1 MPKDATSSHS
11 HEQPTITSTPLNEDN
26 LIKHTEHYQKLVEK
40 RDFVREYLDSLH
52 RTAGSDY
59 EPEPAVT
66 VPNLEIQ
73 GHNPNNKE
81 KISQPRHHRQQSQTQ
96 KRKQLRNAQ
105 VNDHIQFTNEVAGT
119 QSSSKKRKE
128 SSSTLIKESDLKG
141 DSGASIVQDKSKSNK
156 KRRNQ
161 PSAIELE
168 VKNLVINESISEP
181 RRSEDRYGC
190 RSTKVRKVNRS
201 QIVAKSTQEKSTTLI
216 AKNHLNK
223 GDRHVSIQP
232 EVSRKSRCL
241 KIKPRYEQK
250 DGKGDTRNDKK
261 FMATHHHDH
270 RDQNILTTPKRKT
283 TKSDSNKPRKILT
296 QGSLIMNQFVSPN
309 ITKERITMPGK
320 LTRLGIF
327 KKGRASQKT
336 SVQKAQR
343 IGNEFLEDAFLNKR
357 ATSGQSGASSVQGD
371 VVTSVYFTP
380 SNRAQH
386 TRHPAPS
393 NHSTGENEDD
403 TSTSYESKKSNIYQ
417 QRQERKE
424 VRESSSQHEE
434 GAPLDPGCGLK
445 RGSSTYSS
453 RSRAYWKEDTCI
465 SSSTVACVQPSKLKS
480 HFKKNSIVDEVD
492 SLLQSDQFP
501 SQHQAIA
508 ALEAPSHQA
517 FYYPS
522 IDSGWERDQIPAAYQ
537 QHVMHPAMQNPLHL
551 NQDTSKTNS
560 PPPSIQEYRQYLIPD
575 YTPEEYS
582 TKFDINAGCYGSEN
596 QYGQDSRYFEGF
608 ESVGDITLG
617 LTCPL
622 PRMKEQVLEQAPKK
636 IKQIQFGVLSP
647 QEIVNVSEFEVT
659 QRDLYTVQ
667 DRQPVKYGMLDLR
680 LGTSDKVSSCETCG
694 LKQQDC
700 IGHFAHIRLCLPVF
714 HIGYFRA
721 AIVILQNICKT
732 CSKVLLSEKDRR
744 TYLKKLR
751 APNLENLT
759 RKNVVKAINDKCK
772 KVVHCPYCEA
782 TNGTVKK
789 VGALRIVHEKYRAK
803 KVAEEYEQFK
813 STFNTAIEAAPEMKA
828 HISKAQEDMNPL
840 RVLNLF
846 KAITDEDC
854 ELLGMSPDNGRP
866 EMYLWQNIAVPPVCI
881 RPSVQQDGAS
891 NEDDITVK
899 LTEVIFTNAHMQ
911 AGLNQGIAIHNLMEQ
926 WDFLQLSVAMYIN
939 SELPGISNLQ
949 PGKPVRGFCQ
959 RLKGKQGRFRG
970 NLSGKRVDFSGR
982 TVISPDPNLRIDQ
995 VAVPELVAKNLTYP
1009 ERVTTHNIERL
1020 RKAISNGTEVH
1031 PGANYVTLGSS
1042 NMKKSLKFGNRAQI
1056 ASEIQVGDLVERH
1069 LNDGDVV
1076 LFNRQPSLHKLS
1088 IMAHYA
1094 KIRPWRTFR
1103 FNECVCN
1110 PYNADFDGDE
1120 MNLHVPQTEE
1130 ARTEAIELMG
1140 VKNNLVTPRNG
1151 TPLIAAI
1158 QDFITASYLIT
1169 QKDLFYDRA
1178 QFVQICSYLGDAE
1191 LMIDIPPPA
1200 ILKPAQRWTG
1210 KQIISVLLKPNKQS
1224 KVLVN
1229 LEAKTRSYDRVRR
1242 PIMDMCNNDGYLVIY
1257 NSEIMCGALDKSI
1270 VGDGNKSSLFY
1281 IVMRDYGSV
1290 EAAKCMNRLAKLCA
1304 RWLGTVGFSIGINDV
1319 QPGEILASKKNEL
1332 VQNAYSHCDDLIY
1345 RSLNGQLENQPGC
1358 DIEQT
1363 LEALISGEL
1372 SQVRDKVGD
1381 ICLTEL
1387 NKYNSPL
1394 IMATCGS
1401 KGSKINVSQM
1411 VACVGQ
1417 QIISGK
1423 RIPNGFQDRSLPHFL
1438 KNSKVP
1444 PAKGFV
1450 RNSFYS
1456 GLTPTEFFFHAVSGR
1471 EGLVDTAV
1479 KTAETGY
1486 MQRRLMKALEDLT
1499 THYDLSVRNSVGA
1512 IIQFTYGSDGLDPA
1526 VLEGNGTPVLF
1537 DRNFASALHIL
1548 PITRGDRRLLPYQIM
1563 AFAETTVG
1571 TPRWARNCS
1580 REFIDSLMLYIR
1592 DHIAGKLQSIR
1603 ESYGMMSGQH
1613 DPGEEY
1619 EGMDID
1625 EFVSVSTKMVVNN
1638 KLSVTER
1645 QMERFMYVCWDK
1657 FMKAKIEPASAVGAV
1672 GAQSIGEPG
1681 TQMTL
1686 KTFHFAGVASMNIT
1700 LGVPR
1705 IKEIINAAK
1714 VIATPIITT
1723 KLVNNMDVKAA
1734 RIVKGRI
1741 EKTMLGDIAEF
1752 IEEVYK
1758 PDECY
1763 IGVRL
1768 DMEAIRRLQLET
1780 DLDEVAKAIGLAP
1793 KLKIGTSNVQS
1804 HKPDRLRIYVQSKD
1818 PAGLYYSIKQ
1828 LKRALPEIIIKGLPQ
1843 VNRAVI
1849 NEIQGSGGCKELL
1862 VEGYGLREL
1871 MNTEGVVGT
1880 QTRSNHVME
1889 VWKVLGI
1896 EAARRTILDEIKSVM
1911 DSHGL
1916 TIDPRH
1922 VMLLGDIM
1930 TSKGEVLGITRFG
1943 IAKMKDSVMML
1954 ASFEKTTDHLFEA
1967 SLYSKKDA
1975 IEGVSECII
1984 MGIPMSIGTGLFK
1997 LIKKDSAQDRIP
2009 LRRRLLFDP

>member
-1 MPKDATSSHS
+1 
-11 HEQPTITSTPLNEDN
+11 
-26 LIKHTEHYQKLVEK
+26 
-40 RDFVREYLDSLH
+40 
-52 RTAGSDY
+52 
-59 EPEPAVT
+59 
-66 VPNLEIQ
+66 
-73 GHNPNNKE
+73 
-81 KISQPRHHRQQSQTQ
+81 
-96 KRKQLRNAQ
+96 
-105 VNDHIQFTNEVAGT
+105 
-119 QSSSKKRKE
+119 
-128 SSSTLIKESDLKG
+128 
-141 DSGASIVQDKSKSNK
+141 
-156 KRRNQ
+156 
-161 PSAIELE
+161 
-168 VKNLVINESISEP
+168 
-181 RRSEDRYGC
+181 
-190 RSTKVRKVNRS
+190 
-201 QIVAKSTQEKSTTLI
+201 
-216 AKNHLNK
+216 
-223 GDRHVSIQP
+223 
-232 EVSRKSRCL
+232 
-241 KIKPRYEQK
+241 
-250 DGKGDTRNDKK
+250 
-261 FMATHHHDH
+261 
-270 RDQNILTTPKRKT
+270 
-283 TKSDSNKPRKILT
+283 
-296 QGSLIMNQFVSPN
+296 MNQFVSPN
-309 ITKERITMPGK
+309 ISKERITIAGK
-320 LTRLGIF
+320 HKKLGIF
-327 KKGRASQKT
+327 KKGKASEKT
-336 SVQKAQR
+336 IVQK
-343 IGNEFLEDAFLNKR
+343 GDEFSEDTFLNRKAICEQSD
-357 ATSGQSGASSVQGD
+357 ATSNQRKAILTSAYFDPPRSIHQSST
-371 VVTSVYFTP
+371 TSP
-380 SNRAQH
+380 SIC
-386 TRHPAPS
+386 
-393 NHSTGENEDD
+393 STGEDGVTAIDKSEKLETIWQMRERRNHSKKGKPVAPEDD
-403 TSTSYESKKSNIYQ
+403 QKAASLEFSS
-417 QRQERKE
+417 
-424 VRESSSQHEE
+424 RESNSTI
-434 GAPLDPGCGLK
+434 DGL
-445 RGSSTYSS
+445 SACNS
-453 RSRAYWKEDTCI
+453 KE
-465 SSSTVACVQPSKLKS
+465 
-480 HFKKNSIVDEVD
+480 NSVEAMFD
-492 SLLQSDQFP
+492 SLLQDDGP
-501 SQHQAIA
+501 S
-508 ALEAPSHQA
+508 
-517 FYYPS
+517 
-522 IDSGWERDQIPAAYQ
+522 
-537 QHVMHPAMQNPLHL
+537 
-551 NQDTSKTNS
+551 
-560 PPPSIQEYRQYLIPD
+560 
-575 YTPEEYS
+575 
-582 TKFDINAGCYGSEN
+582 
-596 QYGQDSRYFEGF
+596 
-608 ESVGDITLG
+608 
-617 LTCPL
+617 
-622 PRMKEQVLEQAPKK
+622 
-636 IKQIQFGVLSP
+636 KQIQFGVLSP

-680 LGTSDKVSSCETCG
+680 LGTSDKMASCETCG

-732 CSKVLLSEKDRR
+732 CSRVLLSEKDRR
-744 TYLKKLR
+744 TYLRKLR

-772 KVVHCPYCEA
+772 KIVHCQYCEA
-782 TNGTVKK
+782 INGTVKK
-789 VGALRIVHEKYRAK
+789 VGALKIVHEKYRAK
-803 KVAEEYEQFK
+803 KVAEEYEAFK
-813 STFNTAIEAAPEMKA
+813 NSFNSAIESAPEIKS

-854 ELLGMSPDNGRP
+854 ELLGMNPDSGRP
-866 EMYLWQNIAVPPVCI
+866 EMYLWQNISVPPVCI

-911 AGLNQGIAIHNLMEQ
+911 AGLNQGIAIHNLMDQ

-939 SELPGISNLQ
+939 SELPGISTLQ

-1169 QKDLFYDRA
+1169 QKDLFYDRS

-1191 LMIDIPPPA
+1191 LKIDIPPPA

-1210 KQIISVLLKPNKQS
+1210 KQIISVLLKPNRSS

-1229 LEAKTRSYDRVRR
+1229 LEAKTRSYDKEKRRV
-1242 PIMDMCNNDGYLVIY
+1242 MDMCRNDGYLVIY
-1257 NSEIMCGALDKSI
+1257 NSEIMCGVLDKSI

-1281 IVMRDYGSV
+1281 IVMRDYGSI

-1319 QPGEILASKKNEL
+1319 QPGEILASKKNDL
-1332 VQNAYSHCDDLIY
+1332 VQKAYSHCDDLIY
-1345 RSLNGQLENQPGC
+1345 RSQNGQLENQPGC
-1358 DIEQT
+1358 DVEQT

-1537 DRNFASALHIL
+1537 DRNFESTLHML
-1548 PITRGDRRLLPYQIM
+1548 PCTKDDKRLLPYQIREY
-1563 AFAETTVG
+1563 AEKTVE
-1571 TPRWARNCS
+1571 TPRWSRNCS
-1580 REFIDSLMLYIR
+1580 SEFIASLLLYVNN
-1592 DHIAGKLQSIR
+1592 HIAGKLQGIR
-1603 ESYGMMSGQH
+1603 EAHDMMSGEH
-1613 DPGEEY
+1613 NPGEEY
-1619 EGMDID
+1619 EDMDID
-1625 EFVSVSTKMVVNN
+1625 EFVDESVRNTVNN
-1638 KLSVTER
+1638 RLSVTER

-1723 KLVNNMDVKAA
+1723 RLVNNMDVKAA

-1818 PAGLYYSIKQ
+1818 PSGLYYAIKQ

-1849 NEIQGSGGCKELL
+1849 NEIQGSGGKKELL

-1997 LIKKDSAQDRIP
+1997 LIKKDGAQDRIP
-2009 LRRRLLFDP
+2009 QRRKLLFDP

>member
-1 MPKDATSSHS
+1 MLT
-11 HEQPTITSTPLNEDN
+11 QDN
-26 LIKHTEHYQKLVEK
+26 LSKHTERHHQLNEK
-40 RDFVREYLDSLH
+40 RDFVEEYLDSLDLSVLKVTSKV
-52 RTAGSDY
+52 RTHERLS
-59 EPEPAVT
+59 ER
-66 VPNLEIQ
+66 LELSSAETSSKPIL
-73 GHNPNNKE
+73 PKL
-81 KISQPRHHRQQSQTQ
+81 QSQQQPQQQRHQQDKAKRRGTRSKLEQDSVDEVSAVKPRSRKTQ
-96 KRKQLRNAQ
+96 ESKSTMVESTKRRDSLMDARQDETK
-105 VNDHIQFTNEVAGT
+105 
-119 QSSSKKRKE
+119 SSK
-128 SSSTLIKESDLKG
+128 
-141 DSGASIVQDKSKSNK
+141 
-156 KRRNQ
+156 RRRQ
-161 PSAIELE
+161 YVEAVELE
-168 VKNLVINESISEP
+168 VQNLDINESES
-181 RRSEDRYGC
+181 S
-190 RSTKVRKVNRS
+190 KM
-201 QIVAKSTQEKSTTLI
+201 AL
-216 AKNHLNK
+216 
-223 GDRHVSIQP
+223 
-232 EVSRKSRCL
+232 
-241 KIKPRYEQK
+241 
-250 DGKGDTRNDKK
+250 GKRVGR
-261 FMATHHHDH
+261 
-270 RDQNILTTPKRKT
+270 P
-283 TKSDSNKPRKILT
+283 
-296 QGSLIMNQFVSPN
+296 
-309 ITKERITMPGK
+309 
-320 LTRLGIF
+320 
-327 KKGRASQKT
+327 GRAGVKT
-336 SVQKAQR
+336 RSLSRAKQ
-343 IGNEFLEDAFLNKR
+343 GHEFSEEDFLNPPEISRSCQLDDQTRSK
-357 ATSGQSGASSVQGD
+357 
-371 VVTSVYFTP
+371 VVTSAYFTP
-380 SNRAQH
+380 VQD
-386 TRHPAPS
+386 
-393 NHSTGENEDD
+393 NHMDYN
-403 TSTSYESKKSNIYQ
+403 STSERSKRCSLTSFSCDSHSYIEHPRHSSLVDRELERQYRRHRQKKVPLNSPSEQAYSKKSHSEKSLSELFSFAEHDDHQ
-417 QRQERKE
+417 PW
-424 VRESSSQHEE
+424 SSSVPGSQLPMLATEALGEKAVMATRVSSAVTPIQHADQHADQAGCFPEAE
-434 GAPLDPGCGLK
+434 ATAPHSYEPQYLDPE
-445 RGSSTYSS
+445 STY
-453 RSRAYWKEDTCI
+453 D
-465 SSSTVACVQPSKLKS
+465 
-480 HFKKNSIVDEVD
+480 D
-492 SLLQSDQFP
+492 LQ
-501 SQHQAIA
+501 H
-508 ALEAPSHQA
+508 L
-517 FYYPS
+517 
-522 IDSGWERDQIPAAYQ
+522 IPAAQDPHEFSYYENDPLGGISYQ
-537 QHVMHPAMQNPLHL
+537 PF
-551 NQDTSKTNS
+551 QDGCEW
-560 PPPSIQEYRQYLIPD
+560 PIQSAI
-575 YTPEEYS
+575 
-582 TKFDINAGCYGSEN
+582 
-596 QYGQDSRYFEGF
+596 
-608 ESVGDITLG
+608 
-617 LTCPL
+617 PL
-622 PRMKEQVLEQAPKK
+622 PRSQQPSQSFVHLTEDIDADIVDYHNPFLDQAHHHLFVDRLAFSPKMKEQVHEQAPKK
-636 IKQIQFGVLSP
+636 IKHIQFGVLSP

-680 LGTSDKVSSCETCG
+680 LGTSDKQATCETCG

-714 HIGYFRA
+714 HIGYFKA
-721 AIVILQNICKT
+721 VIVILQNICKT
-732 CSKVLLSEKDRR
+732 CSRVLLSEKDRR
-744 TYLKKLR
+744 TYLRKLR

-759 RKNVVKAINDKCK
+759 RKTVVKNVNDTCK
-772 KVVHCPYCEA
+772 KVVYCPYCEA
-782 TNGTVKK
+782 TNGAVKK
-789 VGALRIVHEKYRAK
+789 VGALRIVHEKFRAK
-803 KVAEEYEQFK
+803 RALEEYEQFK
-813 STFNTAIEAAPEMKA
+813 STFNNAIAAAPDMKPHIGKA
-828 HISKAQEDMNPL
+828 HEDMNPL

-846 KAITDEDC
+846 KAISDEDC
-854 ELLGMSPDNGRP
+854 ELLGMNPDVGRP
-866 EMYLWQNIAVPPVCI
+866 EMYLWQNISVPPVCI

-911 AGLNQGIAIHNLMEQ
+911 AGLNEGIAIHNLMEQ

-939 SELPGISNLQ
+939 SEQPGISNLQ

-1009 ERVTTHNIERL
+1009 ERVTSHNITRL
-1020 RKAISNGTEVH
+1020 RNAITNGTEVH

-1042 NMKKSLKFGNRAQI
+1042 NMKKSLKFGNRTQI
-1056 ASEIQVGDLVERH
+1056 AAEIQVGDLVERH

-1191 LMIDIPPPA
+1191 LKIDIPPPA

-1210 KQIISVLLKPNKQS
+1210 KQIISVLLKPNKSS

-1229 LEAKTRSYDRVRR
+1229 LEAKTRSYDKVKR
-1242 PIMDMCNNDGYLVIY
+1242 PVLDMCNNDGYLVIY
-1257 NSEIMCGALDKSI
+1257 NSEIMCGVLDKSI

-1281 IVMRDYGSV
+1281 IVMRDYGSI

-1319 QPGEILASKKNEL
+1319 QPGEILAAKKDEL
-1332 VQNAYSHCDDLIY
+1332 VKNAYAHCDDLIY
-1345 RSLNGQLENQPGC
+1345 RSLHGQLENQPGC

-1387 NKYNSPL
+1387 NKFNSPL

-1438 KNSKVP
+1438 KNSKIP

-1499 THYDLSVRNSVGA
+1499 THYDLSVRNSVGN
-1512 IIQFTYGSDGLDPA
+1512 IVQFTYGSDGLDPA
-1526 VLEGNGTPVLF
+1526 VLEGNGTPVVF
-1537 DRNFASALHIL
+1537 ERNFISTLHIL
-1548 PITRGDRRLLPYQIM
+1548 PVTKDDKRLLPWQIN
-1563 AFAETTVG
+1563 AYAEKAVES
-1571 TPRWARNCS
+1571 PRWAKNCS
-1580 REFIDSLMLYIR
+1580 KEFIASVLMYVKN
-1592 DHIAGKLQSIR
+1592 HIAGKLQKIR
-1603 ESYGMMSGQH
+1603 EAYDMMSGEH
-1613 DPGEEY
+1613 NPGEEY
-1619 EGMDID
+1619 EDMDMD
-1625 EFVSVSTKMVVNN
+1625 EDVPEEVKKIVNN

-1645 QMERFMYVCWDK
+1645 QLEQFLYICWDK

-1714 VIATPIITT
+1714 VITTPIITT
-1723 KLVNNMDVKAA
+1723 RLVNNMDVKAA

-1768 DMEAIRRLQLET
+1768 DLEAIRRLQLET
-1780 DLDEVAKAIGLAP
+1780 DLDEVAKAIGAAP
-1793 KLKIGTSNVQS
+1793 KLKIGASNVQS
-1804 HKPDRLRIYVQSKD
+1804 HRPDRLRIYVQSKD
-1818 PAGLYYSIKQ
+1818 PAGLYYSIKA
-1828 LKRALPEIIIKGLPQ
+1828 LKRALPDIIIKGLPQ

-1849 NEIQGSGGCKELL
+1849 NEIQGSGGKKELL

-1954 ASFEKTTDHLFEA
+1954 ASFEKTTDHLFDA
-1967 SLYSKKDA
+1967 ALYSKKDA

-1997 LIKKDSAQDRIP
+1997 LIKRDDAQDRIP
-2009 LRRRLLFDP
+2009 IRRKLLFDP

>member
-1 MPKDATSSHS
+1 
-11 HEQPTITSTPLNEDN
+11 
-26 LIKHTEHYQKLVEK
+26 
-40 RDFVREYLDSLH
+40 
-52 RTAGSDY
+52 
-59 EPEPAVT
+59 
-66 VPNLEIQ
+66 
-73 GHNPNNKE
+73 
-81 KISQPRHHRQQSQTQ
+81 
-96 KRKQLRNAQ
+96 
-105 VNDHIQFTNEVAGT
+105 
-119 QSSSKKRKE
+119 
-128 SSSTLIKESDLKG
+128 
-141 DSGASIVQDKSKSNK
+141 
-156 KRRNQ
+156 
-161 PSAIELE
+161 
-168 VKNLVINESISEP
+168 
-181 RRSEDRYGC
+181 
-190 RSTKVRKVNRS
+190 
-201 QIVAKSTQEKSTTLI
+201 
-216 AKNHLNK
+216 
-223 GDRHVSIQP
+223 
-232 EVSRKSRCL
+232 
-241 KIKPRYEQK
+241 
-250 DGKGDTRNDKK
+250 
-261 FMATHHHDH
+261 
-270 RDQNILTTPKRKT
+270 
-283 TKSDSNKPRKILT
+283 
-296 QGSLIMNQFVSPN
+296 
-309 ITKERITMPGK
+309 
-320 LTRLGIF
+320 
-327 KKGRASQKT
+327 
-336 SVQKAQR
+336 
-343 IGNEFLEDAFLNKR
+343 
-357 ATSGQSGASSVQGD
+357 
-371 VVTSVYFTP
+371 
-380 SNRAQH
+380 
-386 TRHPAPS
+386 
-393 NHSTGENEDD
+393 
-403 TSTSYESKKSNIYQ
+403 
-417 QRQERKE
+417 
-424 VRESSSQHEE
+424 
-434 GAPLDPGCGLK
+434 
-445 RGSSTYSS
+445 
-453 RSRAYWKEDTCI
+453 
-465 SSSTVACVQPSKLKS
+465 
-480 HFKKNSIVDEVD
+480 
-492 SLLQSDQFP
+492 
-501 SQHQAIA
+501 
-508 ALEAPSHQA
+508 
-517 FYYPS
+517 
-522 IDSGWERDQIPAAYQ
+522 
-537 QHVMHPAMQNPLHL
+537 
-551 NQDTSKTNS
+551 
-560 PPPSIQEYRQYLIPD
+560 
-575 YTPEEYS
+575 
-582 TKFDINAGCYGSEN
+582 
-596 QYGQDSRYFEGF
+596 
-608 ESVGDITLG
+608 
-617 LTCPL
+617 
-622 PRMKEQVLEQAPKK
+622 MKEQVLEQAPKK

-680 LGTSDKVSSCETCG
+680 LGTSDKQATCETCG

-721 AIVILQNICKT
+721 VIVILQNICKT

-744 TYLKKLR
+744 TYLKRLR

-759 RKNVVKAINDKCK
+759 RKNAVKAVNDKCK
-772 KVVHCPYCEA
+772 KVVRCPYCEA

-789 VGALRIVHEKYRAK
+789 VGAIRIVHEKYRAK
-803 KVAEEYEQFK
+803 KVADEYEKFK
-813 STFNTAIEAAPEMKA
+813 NSFNNALAAAPDMKPHIGKA
-828 HISKAQEDMNPL
+828 HEDLNPL

-846 KAITDEDC
+846 KAISDEDC
-854 ELLGMSPDNGRP
+854 ELLGMNPDVGRP
-866 EMYLWQNIAVPPVCI
+866 EMYLWQNISVPPVCI

-911 AGLNQGIAIHNLMEQ
+911 AGLNEGIAIHNLMEQ

-939 SELPGISNLQ
+939 SEQPGISNLQ

-1009 ERVTTHNIERL
+1009 ERVTTHNINRL
-1020 RKAISNGTEVH
+1020 RNAIMNGTEVH
-1031 PGANYVTLGSS
+1031 PGANYVTLGTS

-1191 LMIDIPPPA
+1191 LKIDIPPPA

-1210 KQIISVLLKPNKQS
+1210 KQIISVLLKPNKDS
-1224 KVLVN
+1224 KTLVN
-1229 LEAKTRSYDRVRR
+1229 LEAKTRSYDKAKR
-1242 PIMDMCNNDGYLVIY
+1242 PVMDMCNNDGYLVIY
-1257 NSEIMCGALDKSI
+1257 NSEIMCGVLDKSI

-1281 IVMRDYGSV
+1281 IVMRDYGSI

-1319 QPGEILASKKNEL
+1319 QPGEILAAKKDEL
-1332 VQNAYSHCDDLIY
+1332 VKNAYAHCDDLIY

-1387 NKYNSPL
+1387 NKFNSPL

-1486 MQRRLMKALEDLT
+1486 MQRRLVKALEDLT
-1499 THYDLSVRNSVGA
+1499 THYDLSVRNSAGA
-1512 IIQFTYGSDGLDPA
+1512 IVQFTYGSDGLDPA

-1537 DRNFASALHIL
+1537 DRNFVSTLHIL
-1548 PITRGDRRLLPYQIM
+1548 PTTEDDKRLLPWQIN
-1563 AFAETTVG
+1563 AYAEKVVES
-1571 TPRWARNCS
+1571 PRWAKNCS
-1580 REFIDSLMLYIR
+1580 KDFIASLLVYVKN
-1592 DHIAGKLQSIR
+1592 HIAGKLQKIR
-1603 ESYGMMSGQH
+1603 EAYDMMSGEH
-1613 DPGEEY
+1613 YPGEEY
-1619 EGMDID
+1619 EDMDMDDDVPEEVKKI
-1625 EFVSVSTKMVVNN
+1625 VNN

-1645 QMERFMYVCWDK
+1645 QMERFLYVCWDK

-1714 VIATPIITT
+1714 VITTPIITT
-1723 KLVNNMDVKAA
+1723 RLVNNTDVKAA

-1793 KLKIGTSNVQS
+1793 KLKIGASNVQS

-1818 PAGLYYSIKQ
+1818 PAGLYYSIKA
-1828 LKRALPEIIIKGLPQ
+1828 LKRALPDIIIKGLPQ

-1849 NEIQGSGGCKELL
+1849 NEIQGSGGRKELL

-1967 SLYSKKDA
+1967 ALYSKKDA

-1984 MGIPMSIGTGLFK
+1984 MGMPMSIGTGLFK
-1997 LIKKDSAQDRIP
+1997 LIKRDDAAHDRIP
-2009 LRRRLLFDP
+2009 IRRKLLFDP

>member
-1 MPKDATSSHS
+1 MPKPSNTHAIQGSNHTSAM
-11 HEQPTITSTPLNEDN
+11 LNQGN
-26 LIKHTEHYQKLVEK
+26 LAQHTQHHQELDES
-40 RDFVREYLDSLH
+40 RDFIREFLDTLDPSSAPQSDPGLEPVELTPDIVLRSPSTESKPRGYDSPQRPNIRPAQQQQTLQHQRQRQYQNQNQQH
-52 RTAGSDY
+52 RQNKHQQQLPQIQGQQQQTHSNSPDKSKRKKVSKDHQESYKRTHY
-59 EPEPAVT
+59 EPQPIPQDNRKHPVST
-66 VPNLEIQ
+66 TRR
-73 GHNPNNKE
+73 KE
-81 KISQPRHHRQQSQTQ
+81 GNGAAGKDDTRQ
-96 KRKQLRNAQ
+96 
-105 VNDHIQFTNEVAGT
+105 
-119 QSSSKKRKE
+119 SKKRKQE
-128 SSSTLIKESDLKG
+128 VDDVEQGVQDLEIRGSRSTNNPSSRDKRKRQTEGAPTTLKG
-141 DSGASIVQDKSKSNK
+141 PTTTKGKQAKNRLVQDDRRASN
-156 KRRNQ
+156 Q
-161 PSAIELE
+161 QD
-168 VKNLVINESISEP
+168 
-181 RRSEDRYGC
+181 EDR
-190 RSTKVRKVNRS
+190 RKDRGKRASLHDLADNRS
-201 QIVAKSTQEKSTTLI
+201 VNSDEDHHNRSHRHQRQHRHHLVFPALRQNFNSTVKDN
-216 AKNHLNK
+216 A
-223 GDRHVSIQP
+223 
-232 EVSRKSRCL
+232 RK
-241 KIKPRYEQK
+241 K
-250 DGKGDTRNDKK
+250 
-261 FMATHHHDH
+261 
-270 RDQNILTTPKRKT
+270 
-283 TKSDSNKPRKILT
+283 DSNKSRKILT
-296 QGSLIMNQFVSPN
+296 QGSLIMN
-309 ITKERITMPGK
+309 IPGK
-320 LTRLGIF
+320 TDHLGIF
-327 KKGRASQKT
+327 KKGKASKKT
-336 SVQKAQR
+336 IVQR
-343 IGNEFLEDAFLNKR
+343 DVGNEFSEDAFLNQRTDSR
-357 ATSGQSGASSVQGD
+357 ASRASRRRHEQMVTSAYFTNANQNYHAAVTKSSSSYGNKSIHGQSKSASTASSVQKRTVASTHRANHHARDRQGASSYHSSANSNQQRLKRINMYESAPTTTHATTPQPLED
-371 VVTSVYFTP
+371 VLDPMLETNESTPAQPPPQVNPVEFDQLPQPVPVECLPAADTYSDPYVGPQLYEYATPLLAPWQLSSYQNVPDPHQQMYAVYDL
-380 SNRAQH
+380 
-386 TRHPAPS
+386 PAPILPACPTIPEQHLQPIEYDVD
-393 NHSTGENEDD
+393 NGD
-403 TSTSYESKKSNIYQ
+403 T
-417 QRQERKE
+417 
-424 VRESSSQHEE
+424 
-434 GAPLDPGCGLK
+434 D
-445 RGSSTYSS
+445 
-453 RSRAYWKEDTCI
+453 
-465 SSSTVACVQPSKLKS
+465 
-480 HFKKNSIVDEVD
+480 
-492 SLLQSDQFP
+492 
-501 SQHQAIA
+501 
-508 ALEAPSHQA
+508 
-517 FYYPS
+517 
-522 IDSGWERDQIPAAYQ
+522 
-537 QHVMHPAMQNPLHL
+537 
-551 NQDTSKTNS
+551 
-560 PPPSIQEYRQYLIPD
+560 
-575 YTPEEYS
+575 
-582 TKFDINAGCYGSEN
+582 
-596 QYGQDSRYFEGF
+596 
-608 ESVGDITLG
+608 
-617 LTCPL
+617 
-622 PRMKEQVLEQAPKK
+622 
-636 IKQIQFGVLSP
+636 KQIQFGVLSP

-659 QRDLYTVQ
+659 QRDLYTLV

-680 LGTSDKVSSCETCG
+680 LGTSDKMATCETCG

-700 IGHFAHIRLCLPVF
+700 IGHFAHIKLCLPVF

-732 CSKVLLSEKDRR
+732 CSRVLLSEKDRR
-744 TYLKKLR
+744 TYLRRLR

-759 RKNVVKAINDKCK
+759 RKSVVKAVNEKCK
-772 KVVHCPYCEA
+772 KVVHCQYCEA

-789 VGALRIVHEKYRAK
+789 VGALRIVHEKFRAK
-803 KVAEEYEQFK
+803 KVAGEYEQFK
-813 STFNTAIEAAPEMKA
+813 NSFSNAIAAAPELKPHIDKA
-828 HISKAQEDMNPL
+828 HEDMNPL

-846 KAITDEDC
+846 KAISDEDC
-854 ELLGMSPDNGRP
+854 ELLGMNPDVGRP
-866 EMYLWQNIAVPPVCI
+866 EMYLWQNISVPPVCI

-911 AGLNQGIAIHNLMEQ
+911 AGLNEGIAIHNLMEQ

-1009 ERVTTHNIERL
+1009 ERVTNHNITRL
-1020 RKAISNGTEVH
+1020 RQAITNGTEVH
-1031 PGANYVTLGSS
+1031 PGANYVTLGTS

-1056 ASEIQVGDLVERH
+1056 AAEIQVGDLVERH

-1178 QFVQICSYLGDAE
+1178 QFVQICSYMGDAE
-1191 LMIDIPPPA
+1191 MKIDIPPPA
-1200 ILKPAQRWTG
+1200 IWKPAQRWTG
-1210 KQIISVLLKPNKQS
+1210 KQIIGVLLKPTKKSN
-1224 KVLVN
+1224 VLVN
-1229 LEAKTRSYDRVRR
+1229 LECKTRSYDKVKR
-1242 PIMDMCNNDGYLVIY
+1242 PVLDMCKNDGYLVIH

-1281 IVMRDYGSV
+1281 IVMRDYGSI

-1319 QPGEILASKKNEL
+1319 QPGEILASKKDEL
-1332 VQNAYSHCDDLIY
+1332 VRNAYAHCDDLIR

-1438 KNSKVP
+1438 KNSVTP

-1450 RNSFYS
+1450 RNSFYT
-1456 GLTPTEFFFHAVSGR
+1456 GLTPTEFLFHAVSGR

-1499 THYDLSVRNSVGA
+1499 THYDLSVRNSVGN

-1537 DRNFASALHIL
+1537 DRNFVSTLHIL
-1548 PITRGDRRLLPYQIM
+1548 PVTANDVRLLPWQIVEYVEKVV
-1563 AFAETTVG
+1563 AS
-1571 TPRWARNCS
+1571 PRWSKNCS
-1580 REFIDSLMLYIR
+1580 KEFIDSLMMYVKV
-1592 DHIAGKLQSIR
+1592 HISGKLKSIR
-1603 ESYGMMSGQH
+1603 EAYDMMSGEH
-1613 DPGEEY
+1613 NPGEEY
-1619 EGMDID
+1619 EGMDMD
-1625 EFVSVSTKMVVNN
+1625 EDEPEEVKKIVNN

-1645 QMERFMYVCWDK
+1645 QLERFLYICWDK

-1714 VIATPIITT
+1714 VITTPIITT
-1723 KLVNNMDVKAA
+1723 RLVNNTDVKSA

-1752 IEEVYK
+1752 IDEVYK

-1793 KLKIGTSNVQS
+1793 KLKIGTNNVQI
-1804 HKPDRLRIYVQSKD
+1804 HKPDSLRVYVQVRDQTK
-1818 PAGLYYSIKQ
+1818 LYYAIKQ
-1828 LKRALPEIIIKGLPQ
+1828 LKRQLPDIIIKGLPQ

-1849 NEIQGSGGCKELL
+1849 NEIQGSGGKKELL

-1997 LIKKDSAQDRIP
+1997 LIKRDDAHDRIP
-2009 LRRRLLFDP
+2009 IRRKLLFDP

>member
-1 MPKDATSSHS
+1 
-11 HEQPTITSTPLNEDN
+11 
-26 LIKHTEHYQKLVEK
+26 
-40 RDFVREYLDSLH
+40 
-52 RTAGSDY
+52 
-59 EPEPAVT
+59 
-66 VPNLEIQ
+66 
-73 GHNPNNKE
+73 
-81 KISQPRHHRQQSQTQ
+81 
-96 KRKQLRNAQ
+96 
-105 VNDHIQFTNEVAGT
+105 
-119 QSSSKKRKE
+119 
-128 SSSTLIKESDLKG
+128 
-141 DSGASIVQDKSKSNK
+141 
-156 KRRNQ
+156 
-161 PSAIELE
+161 
-168 VKNLVINESISEP
+168 
-181 RRSEDRYGC
+181 
-190 RSTKVRKVNRS
+190 
-201 QIVAKSTQEKSTTLI
+201 
-216 AKNHLNK
+216 
-223 GDRHVSIQP
+223 
-232 EVSRKSRCL
+232 
-241 KIKPRYEQK
+241 
-250 DGKGDTRNDKK
+250 
-261 FMATHHHDH
+261 
-270 RDQNILTTPKRKT
+270 
-283 TKSDSNKPRKILT
+283 
-296 QGSLIMNQFVSPN
+296 
-309 ITKERITMPGK
+309 
-320 LTRLGIF
+320 
-327 KKGRASQKT
+327 
-336 SVQKAQR
+336 
-343 IGNEFLEDAFLNKR
+343 
-357 ATSGQSGASSVQGD
+357 
-371 VVTSVYFTP
+371 
-380 SNRAQH
+380 
-386 TRHPAPS
+386 
-393 NHSTGENEDD
+393 
-403 TSTSYESKKSNIYQ
+403 
-417 QRQERKE
+417 
-424 VRESSSQHEE
+424 
-434 GAPLDPGCGLK
+434 
-445 RGSSTYSS
+445 
-453 RSRAYWKEDTCI
+453 
-465 SSSTVACVQPSKLKS
+465 
-480 HFKKNSIVDEVD
+480 
-492 SLLQSDQFP
+492 
-501 SQHQAIA
+501 
-508 ALEAPSHQA
+508 
-517 FYYPS
+517 
-522 IDSGWERDQIPAAYQ
+522 
-537 QHVMHPAMQNPLHL
+537 
-551 NQDTSKTNS
+551 
-560 PPPSIQEYRQYLIPD
+560 
-575 YTPEEYS
+575 
-582 TKFDINAGCYGSEN
+582 
-596 QYGQDSRYFEGF
+596 
-608 ESVGDITLG
+608 
-617 LTCPL
+617 
-622 PRMKEQVLEQAPKK
+622 MKEQVVDQAPKK

-647 QEIVNVSEFEVT
+647 QEIVQVSEFEVT

-680 LGTSDKVSSCETCG
+680 LGTSDKQATCETCG

-732 CSKVLLSEKDRR
+732 CSRVLLSEKDRR
-744 TYLKKLR
+744 KYLRRLR
-751 APNLENLT
+751 APRLENLT
-759 RKNVVKAINDKCK
+759 RKNVCKAINTECK
-772 KVVHCPYCEA
+772 KVTHCPYCSA
-782 TNGTVKK
+782 INGTVKK

-803 KVAEEYEQFK
+803 RVQDEKEQFLDSFK
-813 STFNTAIEAAPEMKA
+813 AAIAATPEIKVHVGKA
-828 HISKAQEDMNPL
+828 HEDMNPL

-846 KAITDEDC
+846 KAISDEDC
-854 ELLGMSPDNGRP
+854 ELLGMNPDLGRP
-866 EMYLWQNIAVPPVCI
+866 ESYLWQNISVPPVCI

-911 AGLNQGIAIHNLMEQ
+911 AGLEKGIAVHSLMEQ
-926 WDFLQLSVAMYIN
+926 WEFLQLSVAMYIN
-939 SELPGISNLQ
+939 SELPGLSNLM
-949 PGKPVRGFCQ
+949 PGKPVRGFVQ

-1009 ERVTTHNIERL
+1009 ERVTEHNIERL
-1020 RKAISNGTEVH
+1020 RRAIKNGTEVH
-1031 PGANYVTLGSS
+1031 PGANYVTLGSTG
-1042 NMKKSLKFGNRAQI
+1042 MKRSLKFGNRSQLAQDLQI
-1056 ASEIQVGDLVERH
+1056 GDVVERH
-1069 LNDGDVV
+1069 LHDNDVV

-1088 IMAHYA
+1088 IMAHFA

-1169 QKDLFYDRA
+1169 QKDLFFDRA
-1178 QFVQICSYLGDAE
+1178 QFVQICAYLGDAE
-1191 LMIDIPPPA
+1191 LKIDIPPPA
-1200 ILKPAQRWTG
+1200 IIKPAQRWTG
-1210 KQIISVLLKPNKQS
+1210 KQIISVLLRPNKES
-1224 KVLVN
+1224 NIFVN
-1229 LEAKTRSYDRVRR
+1229 LEAKTRSYDKVKR
-1242 PIMDMCNNDGYLVIY
+1242 PVMDMCRNDGYLVIY
-1257 NSEIMCGALDKSI
+1257 NSEIMCGVLDKSI

-1281 IVMRDYGSV
+1281 IVLRDYGPI

-1319 QPGEILASKKNEL
+1319 QPGEVLAMKKDDL
-1332 VQNAYSHCDDLIY
+1332 VKASYAHCDELIAK
-1345 RSLNGQLENQPGC
+1345 SAAGQLENQPGC
-1358 DIEQT
+1358 DVEQT

-1438 KNSKVP
+1438 KHSKVP

-1486 MQRRLMKALEDLT
+1486 MQRRLMKAFEDLT
-1499 THYDLSVRNSVGA
+1499 THYDLSVRNSEGSVV
-1512 IIQFTYGSDGLDPA
+1512 QFKYGSDGLDPA
-1526 VLEGNGTPVLF
+1526 VLEGNGIPVLF
-1537 DRNFASALHIL
+1537 DRNFTNTLHIL
-1548 PITRGDRRLLPYQIM
+1548 PLSETDKILLPWQIM
-1563 AFAETTVG
+1563 AHSEKVLAS
-1571 TPRWARNCS
+1571 PKWSKNCS
-1580 REFIDSLMLYIR
+1580 EEFIEATRMFVR
-1592 DHIAGKLQSIR
+1592 DKIAGRLKDLR
-1603 ESYGMMSGQH
+1603 VAYDMMSGEH
-1613 DPGEEY
+1613 NPGEEY
-1619 EGMDID
+1619 EDMDMD
-1625 EFVSVSTKMVVNN
+1625 EFVDPAIRKIVNN
-1638 KLSVTER
+1638 KLAVTER
-1645 QMERFMYVCWDK
+1645 HMDRFLNVCWDK

-1714 VIATPIITT
+1714 VINTPIITT
-1723 KLVNNMDVKAA
+1723 RLVNNTDLKAA

-1741 EKTMLGDIAEF
+1741 EKTMLGDIAEWV
-1752 IEEVYK
+1752 EEVYK

-1763 IGVRL
+1763 LGVRL
-1768 DMEAIRRLQLET
+1768 DMDAIRRLQLET
-1780 DLDEVAKAIGLAP
+1780 DLDEVAKAIGRDR
-1793 KLKIGTSNVQS
+1793 KLKIGHENVQS
-1804 HKPDRLRIYVQSKD
+1804 HKPDRLRIYVKD
-1818 PAGLYYSIKQ
+1818 TGKGDLYYSIKN
-1828 LKRALPEIIIKGLPQ
+1828 LKRALPDVIVKGLPQ

-1849 NEIQGSGGCKELL
+1849 NEIQGSGGKKELL
-1862 VEGYGLREL
+1862 VEGYGLRDL

-1880 QTRSNHVME
+1880 MTRSNHVME

-1967 SLYSKKDA
+1967 ALYSKKDA

-1984 MGIPMSIGTGLFK
+1984 MGIPMTIGTGLFK
-1997 LIKKDSAQDRIP
+1997 LIKRDEATRDRIP
-2009 LRRRLLFDP
+2009 ARRKLLFDA

>member
-1 MPKDATSSHS
+1 
-11 HEQPTITSTPLNEDN
+11 
-26 LIKHTEHYQKLVEK
+26 
-40 RDFVREYLDSLH
+40 
-52 RTAGSDY
+52 
-59 EPEPAVT
+59 
-66 VPNLEIQ
+66 
-73 GHNPNNKE
+73 
-81 KISQPRHHRQQSQTQ
+81 
-96 KRKQLRNAQ
+96 
-105 VNDHIQFTNEVAGT
+105 
-119 QSSSKKRKE
+119 
-128 SSSTLIKESDLKG
+128 
-141 DSGASIVQDKSKSNK
+141 
-156 KRRNQ
+156 
-161 PSAIELE
+161 
-168 VKNLVINESISEP
+168 
-181 RRSEDRYGC
+181 
-190 RSTKVRKVNRS
+190 
-201 QIVAKSTQEKSTTLI
+201 
-216 AKNHLNK
+216 
-223 GDRHVSIQP
+223 
-232 EVSRKSRCL
+232 
-241 KIKPRYEQK
+241 
-250 DGKGDTRNDKK
+250 
-261 FMATHHHDH
+261 
-270 RDQNILTTPKRKT
+270 
-283 TKSDSNKPRKILT
+283 
-296 QGSLIMNQFVSPN
+296 
-309 ITKERITMPGK
+309 
-320 LTRLGIF
+320 
-327 KKGRASQKT
+327 
-336 SVQKAQR
+336 
-343 IGNEFLEDAFLNKR
+343 
-357 ATSGQSGASSVQGD
+357 
-371 VVTSVYFTP
+371 
-380 SNRAQH
+380 
-386 TRHPAPS
+386 
-393 NHSTGENEDD
+393 
-403 TSTSYESKKSNIYQ
+403 
-417 QRQERKE
+417 
-424 VRESSSQHEE
+424 
-434 GAPLDPGCGLK
+434 
-445 RGSSTYSS
+445 
-453 RSRAYWKEDTCI
+453 
-465 SSSTVACVQPSKLKS
+465 
-480 HFKKNSIVDEVD
+480 
-492 SLLQSDQFP
+492 
-501 SQHQAIA
+501 
-508 ALEAPSHQA
+508 
-517 FYYPS
+517 
-522 IDSGWERDQIPAAYQ
+522 
-537 QHVMHPAMQNPLHL
+537 
-551 NQDTSKTNS
+551 
-560 PPPSIQEYRQYLIPD
+560 
-575 YTPEEYS
+575 
-582 TKFDINAGCYGSEN
+582 
-596 QYGQDSRYFEGF
+596 
-608 ESVGDITLG
+608 
-617 LTCPL
+617 
-622 PRMKEQVLEQAPKK
+622 MKEQVHEQAPKK

-659 QRDLYTVQ
+659 QRDLYTLQ

-680 LGTSDKVSSCETCG
+680 LGTSDKVAACETCG

-700 IGHFAHIRLCLPVF
+700 IGHFAHIKLCLPVF

-721 AIVILQNICKT
+721 AIVILQNICKG
-732 CSKVLLSEKDRR
+732 CSRVLLSEKDRR
-744 TYLKKLR
+744 TYLRRLR

-759 RKNVVKAINDKCK
+759 RKSIVKAVNEKCK
-772 KVVHCPYCEA
+772 KVVHCPYCET

-789 VGALRIVHEKYRAK
+789 VGALRIVHEKFRAK
-803 KVAEEYEQFK
+803 RVAGEYEQFK
-813 STFNTAIEAAPEMKA
+813 QSFTNAIAAAPEMKPHIDKA
-828 HISKAQEDMNPL
+828 HEDLNPL
-840 RVLNLF
+840 KVLNLF
-846 KAITDEDC
+846 KAISDEDC
-854 ELLGMSPDNGRP
+854 ELLGMNPDIGRP

-911 AGLNQGIAIHNLMEQ
+911 AGLNEGIAIHNLMEQ

-1009 ERVTTHNIERL
+1009 ERVTVHNIARL
-1020 RKAISNGTEVH
+1020 RQAITNGTEVH
-1031 PGANYVTLGSS
+1031 PGANYVTLGTS

-1056 ASEIQVGDLVERH
+1056 ASEIQVGDVVERH

-1103 FNECVCN
+1103 FNECACN

-1169 QKDLFYDRA
+1169 QKDLFYDRS
-1178 QFVQICSYLGDAE
+1178 QFVQICSYMGDAE
-1191 LMIDIPPPA
+1191 MKIDIPPPA

-1210 KQIISVLLKPNKQS
+1210 KQIIGVLLKPTKDS

-1229 LEAKTRSYDRVRR
+1229 LECKTRSYDKVKR
-1242 PIMDMCNNDGYLVIY
+1242 PIMDMCKNDGYLVIR

-1281 IVMRDYGSV
+1281 IVMRDYGSI

-1319 QPGEILASKKNEL
+1319 QPGEILASKKDEL
-1332 VQNAYSHCDDLIY
+1332 VQTAYAHCDDLIR
-1345 RSLNGQLENQPGC
+1345 RSKNGQLENQPGC
-1358 DIEQT
+1358 DVEQT

-1438 KNSKVP
+1438 KNSVTP

-1456 GLTPTEFFFHAVSGR
+1456 GLTPTEFLFHAVSGR

-1499 THYDLSVRNSVGA
+1499 THYDLSVRNSAGS

-1537 DRNFASALHIL
+1537 DRNFASTLHIF
-1548 PITRGDRRLLPYQIM
+1548 PVKPGETRLLPYQIVEYVEK
-1563 AFAETTVG
+1563 AVKS
-1571 TPRWARNCS
+1571 PRWAKNCS
-1580 REFIDSLMLYIR
+1580 KEFIDSLMMYVKV
-1592 DHIAGKLQSIR
+1592 HIAGKLKSIR
-1603 ESYGMMSGQH
+1603 EAYDMMSGEH
-1613 DPGEEY
+1613 NPGEEY
-1619 EGMDID
+1619 EDMDLD
-1625 EFVSVSTKMVVNN
+1625 EDVEEEVKSIVNN

-1645 QMERFMYVCWDK
+1645 QLERFLYVCWDK

-1714 VIATPIITT
+1714 VITTPIITT
-1723 KLVNNMDVKAA
+1723 RLVNNTDVKSA

-1752 IEEVYK
+1752 IDEVYK
-1758 PDECY
+1758 PEECY

-1780 DLDEVAKAIGLAP
+1780 DLEEVAKAVGSAP
-1793 KLKIGTSNVQS
+1793 KLKIGANNVQIQ
-1804 HKPDRLRIYVQSKD
+1804 KPDNLRIYVQSKD
-1818 PAGLYYSIKQ
+1818 QSKLYYAIKQ
-1828 LKRALPEIIIKGLPQ
+1828 LKRQLPDIIIKGLPQ

-1849 NEIQGSGGCKELL
+1849 NEIQGSGGKKELL

-1967 SLYSKKDA
+1967 SLYSKKDT

-1997 LIKKDSAQDRIP
+1997 LIKRDDAHDRIP
-2009 LRRRLLFDP
+2009 PRRKLLFDP

>member
-1 MPKDATSSHS
+1 M
-11 HEQPTITSTPLNEDN
+11 PLNAGLGHLRECKVPASPLNNEN
-26 LIKHTEHYQKLVEK
+26 LIKHTEYHRKLDQK
-40 RDFVREYLDSLH
+40 RDFVKEFLDSLIS
-52 RTAGSDY
+52 TAK
-59 EPEPAVT
+59 PESNPQPAVT
-66 VPNLEIQ
+66 SSNTEVRPS
-73 GHNPNNKE
+73 NNTK
-81 KISQPRHHRQQSQTQ
+81 PRPRQQHRQQSQAQKSKQPCSAQESGQIHAAKQSPSGQLSTR
-96 KRKQLRNAQ
+96 KRKASGSRPNSKPKFNIKSPTAETETGPKPLTLEIDVENLEIR
-105 VNDHIQFTNEVAGT
+105 DS
-119 QSSSKKRKE
+119 QS
-128 SSSTLIKESDLKG
+128 
-141 DSGASIVQDKSKSNK
+141 DSGLSTKDKKVRHKLSKGSRTTKKYQVQEDQHVLAQRTGPKENSRWAREPDASLHEKKDDRDDNKHNMKIERKFESEISSQSNSHMK
-156 KRRNQ
+156 
-161 PSAIELE
+161 SAI
-168 VKNLVINESISEP
+168 
-181 RRSEDRYGC
+181 
-190 RSTKVRKVNRS
+190 
-201 QIVAKSTQEKSTTLI
+201 
-216 AKNHLNK
+216 
-223 GDRHVSIQP
+223 
-232 EVSRKSRCL
+232 
-241 KIKPRYEQK
+241 
-250 DGKGDTRNDKK
+250 
-261 FMATHHHDH
+261 
-270 RDQNILTTPKRKT
+270 PKRKT
-283 TKSDSNKPRKILT
+283 AKSDSNKPRKILT
-296 QGSLIMNQFVSPN
+296 QGSLIINQFVSPT
-309 ITKERITMPGK
+309 IAKERITGYSKKEKHLKGPTFTKCVGEEFSEERFLNNRVVSEQPK
-320 LTRLGIF
+320 LTDQQNDLVTSTYFDPPENVSQAQEHMEGRLSYKEDEGMSLGSKSKRSAHTENYANTFRVKLSSPVITEKESNAWSSMASLQQRF
-327 KKGRASQKT
+327 SQGVSELQANSGFIPTKNMQRDNSEVLFDDLPHEYYECHQSIAPTIIPDSLYNPMNNFGVEIPSYSTEDQNCYEAQNNFYHISHGQYSLAMNSQKPKY
-336 SVQKAQR
+336 SYPQECPAY
-343 IGNEFLEDAFLNKR
+343 FPMYY
-357 ATSGQSGASSVQGD
+357 SGSPT
-371 VVTSVYFTP
+371 VVTDG
-380 SNRAQH
+380 QQE
-386 TRHPAPS
+386 
-393 NHSTGENEDD
+393 EN
-403 TSTSYESKKSNIYQ
+403 
-417 QRQERKE
+417 
-424 VRESSSQHEE
+424 
-434 GAPLDPGCGLK
+434 
-445 RGSSTYSS
+445 
-453 RSRAYWKEDTCI
+453 W
-465 SSSTVACVQPSKLKS
+465 
-480 HFKKNSIVDEVD
+480 
-492 SLLQSDQFP
+492 
-501 SQHQAIA
+501 
-508 ALEAPSHQA
+508 
-517 FYYPS
+517 
-522 IDSGWERDQIPAAYQ
+522 
-537 QHVMHPAMQNPLHL
+537 
-551 NQDTSKTNS
+551 
-560 PPPSIQEYRQYLIPD
+560 
-575 YTPEEYS
+575 
-582 TKFDINAGCYGSEN
+582 
-596 QYGQDSRYFEGF
+596 YGQNIANYEYPNIEYIETPQYREDELEHLHSLP
-608 ESVGDITLG
+608 DITIG
-617 LTCPL
+617 LTSLL

-636 IKQIQFGVLSP
+636 MKYNKIWSDFGFWMVSYLNILSSLFIDSKHIQFGVLSP
-647 QEIVNVSEFEVT
+647 QEIVSVSEFEVT

-680 LGTSDKVSSCETCG
+680 L
-694 LKQQDC
+694 
-700 IGHFAHIRLCLPVF
+700 
-714 HIGYFRA
+714 
-721 AIVILQNICKT
+721 T
-732 CSKVLLSEKDRR
+732 CSRVLLSEKDRR
-744 TYLKKLR
+744 TYLKRLR

-759 RKNVVKAINDKCK
+759 RKNVVKAVNDKCK
-772 KVVHCPYCEA
+772 KVVHCSYCEA

-803 KVAEEYEQFK
+803 KVAEEYEIFK
-813 STFNTAIEAAPEMKA
+813 NSFNNAIEAAPEMKA
-828 HISKAQEDMNPL
+828 HIPKAQEDMNPL

-846 KAITDEDC
+846 KAISDEDC
-854 ELLGMSPDNGRP
+854 ELLGMNPDNGRP

-1009 ERVTTHNIERL
+1009 ERVTTHNIDRL

-1031 PGANYVTLGSS
+1031 PGANYVTLGSN
-1042 NMKKSLKFGNRAQI
+1042 NMKKSLKFGNRTQI
-1056 ASEIQVGDLVERH
+1056 AAEIQVGDVVERH

-1169 QKDLFYDRA
+1169 QKDLFYDRS

-1191 LMIDIPPPA
+1191 LKIDIPPPA

-1229 LEAKTRSYDRVRR
+1229 LETKTRSYDKVKR
-1242 PIMDMCNNDGYLVIY
+1242 PIMDMCRNDGYLVIY

-1281 IVMRDYGSV
+1281 IVMRDYGSI
-1290 EAAKCMNRLAKLCA
+1290 EAANCMNRLAKLCA

-1319 QPGEILASKKNEL
+1319 QPGDVLASKKDQL
-1332 VQNAYSHCDDLIY
+1332 VRSAYSKCDDLIH
-1345 RSLNGQLENQPGC
+1345 RSTTGQLENQPGC
-1358 DIEQT
+1358 DVEQT

-1372 SQVRDKVGD
+1372 SKVRDSVGD

-1486 MQRRLMKALEDLT
+1486 MQRRLMKAFEDLT
-1499 THYDLSVRNSVGA
+1499 THYDLSVRNSVGS

-1537 DRNFASALHIL
+1537 DRNFASAQHMFPVTSKDIK
-1548 PITRGDRRLLPYQIM
+1548 LLPWQINKY
-1563 AFAETTVG
+1563 AEETIES
-1571 TPRWARNCS
+1571 PKWSKNCS
-1580 REFIDSLMLYIR
+1580 KEFTASLLSYVKTQIS
-1592 DHIAGKLQSIR
+1592 GKLLNIR
-1603 ESYGMMSGQH
+1603 EAHDMMSGEH

-1619 EGMDID
+1619 DDLDID
-1625 EFVSVSTKMVVNN
+1625 IGTSELIKKLVNTK
-1638 KLSVTER
+1638 LTVTKR
-1645 QMERFMYVCWDK
+1645 QMERFMGVCWDK

-1714 VIATPIITT
+1714 VITTPIITT
-1723 KLVNNMDVKAA
+1723 RLVNNYDVKAA

-1763 IGVRL
+1763 IGIRL
-1768 DMEAIRRLQLET
+1768 DMDAIRRLQLET
-1780 DLDEVAKAIGLAP
+1780 DLDEVANAIGLAP
-1793 KLKIGTSNVQS
+1793 KLKIGTNNVQC

-1818 PAGLYYSIKQ
+1818 PAGLYFSIKQ
-1828 LKRALPEIIIKGLPQ
+1828 LKRALPEIIVKGLPQ

-1849 NEIQGSGGCKELL
+1849 NEIQGGSKQKELL

-1967 SLYSKKDA
+1967 ALYSKKDA

-1997 LIKKDSAQDRIP
+1997 LIKKDSAHDRIP
-2009 LRRRLLFDP
+2009 TRRRLLFDP

>member
-1 MPKDATSSHS
+1 MS
-11 HEQPTITSTPLNEDN
+11 
-26 LIKHTEHYQKLVEK
+26 IKY
-40 RDFVREYLDSLH
+40 
-52 RTAGSDY
+52 
-59 EPEPAVT
+59 
-66 VPNLEIQ
+66 
-73 GHNPNNKE
+73 
-81 KISQPRHHRQQSQTQ
+81 
-96 KRKQLRNAQ
+96 
-105 VNDHIQFTNEVAGT
+105 
-119 QSSSKKRKE
+119 SK
-128 SSSTLIKESDLKG
+128 
-141 DSGASIVQDKSKSNK
+141 
-156 KRRNQ
+156 
-161 PSAIELE
+161 
-168 VKNLVINESISEP
+168 
-181 RRSEDRYGC
+181 
-190 RSTKVRKVNRS
+190 
-201 QIVAKSTQEKSTTLI
+201 
-216 AKNHLNK
+216 H
-223 GDRHVSIQP
+223 
-232 EVSRKSRCL
+232 
-241 KIKPRYEQK
+241 
-250 DGKGDTRNDKK
+250 
-261 FMATHHHDH
+261 
-270 RDQNILTTPKRKT
+270 
-283 TKSDSNKPRKILT
+283 
-296 QGSLIMNQFVSPN
+296 
-309 ITKERITMPGK
+309 
-320 LTRLGIF
+320 
-327 KKGRASQKT
+327 
-336 SVQKAQR
+336 
-343 IGNEFLEDAFLNKR
+343 
-357 ATSGQSGASSVQGD
+357 
-371 VVTSVYFTP
+371 
-380 SNRAQH
+380 
-386 TRHPAPS
+386 
-393 NHSTGENEDD
+393 
-403 TSTSYESKKSNIYQ
+403 
-417 QRQERKE
+417 
-424 VRESSSQHEE
+424 
-434 GAPLDPGCGLK
+434 
-445 RGSSTYSS
+445 
-453 RSRAYWKEDTCI
+453 
-465 SSSTVACVQPSKLKS
+465 
-480 HFKKNSIVDEVD
+480 
-492 SLLQSDQFP
+492 
-501 SQHQAIA
+501 
-508 ALEAPSHQA
+508 
-517 FYYPS
+517 
-522 IDSGWERDQIPAAYQ
+522 
-537 QHVMHPAMQNPLHL
+537 
-551 NQDTSKTNS
+551 
-560 PPPSIQEYRQYLIPD
+560 
-575 YTPEEYS
+575 
-582 TKFDINAGCYGSEN
+582 
-596 QYGQDSRYFEGF
+596 
-608 ESVGDITLG
+608 
-617 LTCPL
+617 
-622 PRMKEQVLEQAPKK
+622 
-636 IKQIQFGVLSP
+636 IQFGVLSP

-659 QRDLYTVQ
+659 QRDLYTVPE
-667 DRQPVKYGMLDLR
+667 RQPVKYGMLDLR
-680 LGTSDKVSSCETCG
+680 LGTSDKVACCETCG

-700 IGHFAHIRLCLPVF
+700 IGHFAHIKLCLPVF

-721 AIVILQNICKT
+721 ITIMLQDICKT
-732 CSKVLLSEKDRR
+732 CSRVLLQEKARR
-744 TYLKKLR
+744 KYLKKLR

-759 RKNVVKAINDKCK
+759 RKNVVKAIYDECK
-772 KVVHCPYCEA
+772 KVTVCPYCQA
-782 TNGTVKK
+782 SNGTVKK
-789 VGALRIVHEKYRAK
+789 VGPLKLVHEKYKAK
-803 KVAEEYEQFK
+803 KAAEEYELFK
-813 STFNTAIEAAPEMKA
+813 TSFNNALEAAPEMKA

-846 KAITDEDC
+846 KAISDEDV
-854 ELLGMSPDNGRP
+854 ELLGMNPDLGRP
-866 EMYLWQNIAVPPVCI
+866 EMYLWQTIAVPPVCI
-881 RPSVQQDGAS
+881 RPSVQQDDTS

-939 SELPGISNLQ
+939 SELPGIANLQ

-1009 ERVTTHNIERL
+1009 ERVTNHNIDRL
-1020 RKAISNGTEVH
+1020 RKAILNGTDIH
-1031 PGANYVTLGSS
+1031 PGANYVTMGTT
-1042 NMKKSLKFGNRAQI
+1042 NMKRSLKFGNRAQI
-1056 ASEIQVGDLVERH
+1056 ATEIQVGDLVERH

-1178 QFVQICSYLGDAE
+1178 QFVQICAYLGDAE
-1191 LMIDIPPPA
+1191 LKIDLPQPA
-1200 ILKPAQRWTG
+1200 IMKPVQLWTG
-1210 KQIISVLLKPNKQS
+1210 KQIISVLLKPNKES

-1229 LEAKTRSYDRVRR
+1229 LEAKTRSYDKVKR
-1242 PIMDMCNNDGYLVIY
+1242 PVMDMCRNDGYLVIH
-1257 NSEIMCGALDKSI
+1257 NSEIMCGVLDKSI

-1281 IVMRDYGSV
+1281 IVMRDYGAV

-1319 QPGEILASKKNEL
+1319 QPGEILASKKDEL
-1332 VQNAYSHCDDLIY
+1332 VQNAYLHCDDLIR
-1345 RSLNGQLENQPGC
+1345 RSLSGQLENQAGC
-1358 DIEQT
+1358 DTEQT

-1499 THYDLSVRNSVGA
+1499 THYDLSVRNSAGSIV
-1512 IIQFTYGSDGLDPA
+1512 QFTYGSDGLDPA
-1526 VLEGNGTPVLF
+1526 VLEGNGIPVLF
-1537 DRNFASALHIL
+1537 DRNFVSTLHIV
-1548 PITRGDRRLLPYQIM
+1548 PVREDDKILLPYQIDDYVQRTI
-1563 AFAETTVG
+1563 ES
-1571 TPRWARNCS
+1571 PQWAKNCS
-1580 REFIDSLMLYIR
+1580 KDFIDALWLYIKN
-1592 DHIAGKLQSIR
+1592 HVSGKLKRIR
-1603 ESYGMMSGQH
+1603 ESYDMMSGEH
-1613 DPGEEY
+1613 NPGEEY
-1619 EGMDID
+1619 EDMDLD
-1625 EFVSVSTKMVVNN
+1625 EDVLPEVKKIVNN
-1638 KLSVTER
+1638 KLCVTER
-1645 QMERFMYVCWDK
+1645 HMKRFLHVCWDK

-1714 VIATPIITT
+1714 AIATPIITT
-1723 KLVNNMDVKAA
+1723 RLVNNMDVKAA

-1758 PDECY
+1758 PNECY

-1768 DMEAIRRLQLET
+1768 DMDAVRRLQLET

-1793 KLKIGTSNVQS
+1793 KLKIGTNNVQA
-1804 HKPDRLRIYVQSKD
+1804 HQPDRLRIYVQPKD
-1818 PAGLYYSIKQ
+1818 PAELYYTIKQ
-1828 LKRALPEIIIKGLPQ
+1828 LKRALPDIIVKGLPQ

-1849 NEIQGSGGCKELL
+1849 NEVQGSGGKKELL

-1930 TSKGEVLGITRFG
+1930 TSKGEVLGINRFG
-1943 IAKMKDSVMML
+1943 IAKMRDSVMML
-1954 ASFEKTTDHLFEA
+1954 ASFEKTPDHLFEA
-1967 SLYSKKDA
+1967 ALYSKKDS
-1975 IEGVSECII
+1975 IDGVSECII

-1997 LIKKDSAQDRIP
+1997 LIKKDEAHDRIP
-2009 LRRRLLFDP
+2009 RRRPLLFDT

>member
-1 MPKDATSSHS
+1 
-11 HEQPTITSTPLNEDN
+11 
-26 LIKHTEHYQKLVEK
+26 
-40 RDFVREYLDSLH
+40 
-52 RTAGSDY
+52 
-59 EPEPAVT
+59 
-66 VPNLEIQ
+66 
-73 GHNPNNKE
+73 
-81 KISQPRHHRQQSQTQ
+81 
-96 KRKQLRNAQ
+96 
-105 VNDHIQFTNEVAGT
+105 
-119 QSSSKKRKE
+119 
-128 SSSTLIKESDLKG
+128 
-141 DSGASIVQDKSKSNK
+141 
-156 KRRNQ
+156 
-161 PSAIELE
+161 
-168 VKNLVINESISEP
+168 
-181 RRSEDRYGC
+181 
-190 RSTKVRKVNRS
+190 
-201 QIVAKSTQEKSTTLI
+201 
-216 AKNHLNK
+216 
-223 GDRHVSIQP
+223 
-232 EVSRKSRCL
+232 
-241 KIKPRYEQK
+241 
-250 DGKGDTRNDKK
+250 
-261 FMATHHHDH
+261 
-270 RDQNILTTPKRKT
+270 
-283 TKSDSNKPRKILT
+283 
-296 QGSLIMNQFVSPN
+296 
-309 ITKERITMPGK
+309 
-320 LTRLGIF
+320 
-327 KKGRASQKT
+327 
-336 SVQKAQR
+336 
-343 IGNEFLEDAFLNKR
+343 
-357 ATSGQSGASSVQGD
+357 
-371 VVTSVYFTP
+371 
-380 SNRAQH
+380 
-386 TRHPAPS
+386 
-393 NHSTGENEDD
+393 
-403 TSTSYESKKSNIYQ
+403 
-417 QRQERKE
+417 
-424 VRESSSQHEE
+424 
-434 GAPLDPGCGLK
+434 
-445 RGSSTYSS
+445 
-453 RSRAYWKEDTCI
+453 
-465 SSSTVACVQPSKLKS
+465 
-480 HFKKNSIVDEVD
+480 
-492 SLLQSDQFP
+492 
-501 SQHQAIA
+501 
-508 ALEAPSHQA
+508 
-517 FYYPS
+517 
-522 IDSGWERDQIPAAYQ
+522 
-537 QHVMHPAMQNPLHL
+537 
-551 NQDTSKTNS
+551 
-560 PPPSIQEYRQYLIPD
+560 
-575 YTPEEYS
+575 
-582 TKFDINAGCYGSEN
+582 
-596 QYGQDSRYFEGF
+596 
-608 ESVGDITLG
+608 
-617 LTCPL
+617 
-622 PRMKEQVLEQAPKK
+622 MKEQVLEQAPKK
-636 IKQIQFGVLSP
+636 IKHIQFGVLSP

-659 QRDLYTVQ
+659 QRDLYTVEN
-667 DRQPVKYGMLDLR
+667 RQPVKYGMLDLR
-680 LGTSDKVSSCETCG
+680 LGTSDKMATCETCG

-700 IGHFAHIRLCLPVF
+700 IGHFAHIKLCLPVF
-714 HIGYFRA
+714 HIGYFRS
-721 AIVILQNICKT
+721 AIVILQCICKT
-732 CSKVLLSEKDRR
+732 CSRVMLSEKERR
-744 TYLKKLR
+744 QYLRKLR

-759 RKNVVKAINDKCK
+759 RKSTLKAVNDMCK
-772 KVVHCPYCEA
+772 KVVICPYCEGI
-782 TNGTVKK
+782 NGTVKK
-789 VGALRIVHEKYRAK
+789 VGALRIVHEKFRAK
-803 KVAEEYEQFK
+803 KVADEYERFK
-813 STFNTAIEAAPEMKA
+813 DSFNNAIAAAPDMKP
-828 HISKAQEDMNPL
+828 HISKAHEDMNPL
-840 RVLNLF
+840 KVLNLF
-846 KAITDEDC
+846 KAISDDDC
-854 ELLGMSPDNGRP
+854 ELLGMNPDIGRP
-866 EMYLWQNIAVPPVCI
+866 EMYLWQNISVPPVCI

-911 AGLNQGIAIHNLMEQ
+911 AGLKEGIAIHNLMEQ
-926 WDFLQLSVAMYIN
+926 WEFLQLSVAMYIN
-939 SELPGISNLQ
+939 SELPGISNMQ

-1020 RKAISNGTEVH
+1020 RKAIANGTEVH

-1042 NMKKSLKFGNRAQI
+1042 NMKKSLKFGDRARV
-1056 ASEIQVGDLVERH
+1056 AAEIQVGDLVERH
-1069 LNDGDVV
+1069 LSDGDVV

-1169 QKDLFYDRA
+1169 QKDLFYDRS

-1191 LMIDIPPPA
+1191 LKIDIPPPA
-1200 ILKPAQRWTG
+1200 IFKPAQRWTG
-1210 KQIISVLLKPNKQS
+1210 KQIIGVLLRPNKTS
-1224 KVLVN
+1224 KVFVN
-1229 LEAKTRSYDRVRR
+1229 LETKTRSYDKVKR
-1242 PIMDMCNNDGYLVIY
+1242 PVMDMCRNDGYLVIH
-1257 NSEIMCGALDKSI
+1257 NSEIMCGVLDKSI

-1281 IVMRDYGSV
+1281 IVMRDYGSI

-1319 QPGEILASKKNEL
+1319 QPGKILAEKKNDL
-1332 VQNAYSHCDDLIY
+1332 VEGAYAHCDDLIE
-1345 RSLNGQLENQPGC
+1345 RSKTGRLENQPGC
-1358 DIEQT
+1358 DVQQT

-1438 KNSKVP
+1438 KNSVIP

-1499 THYDLSVRNSVGA
+1499 THYDLSVRNSVGN

-1537 DRNFASALHIL
+1537 ERNFASTLHIY
-1548 PITRGDRRLLPYQIM
+1548 PPTNEDRKLLPYQIKEY
-1563 AFAETTVG
+1563 AEKTV
-1571 TPRWARNCS
+1571 TSARWAKNCS
-1580 REFIDSLMLYIR
+1580 KEFVDSVMMFVQN
-1592 DHIAGKLQSIR
+1592 HVSGKLSMIR
-1603 ESYGMMSGQH
+1603 EAYGMMSGATN
-1613 DPGEEY
+1613 PGEEY
-1619 EGMDID
+1619 EDMDMD
-1625 EFVSVSTKMVVNN
+1625 EDVDRETKQIVNN
-1638 KLSVTER
+1638 KLTVTER
-1645 QMERFMYVCWDK
+1645 QMKQFLYICWDK

-1714 VIATPIITT
+1714 VITTPIITT
-1723 KLVNNMDVKAA
+1723 RLVNSTDVKAA

-1780 DLDEVAKAIGLAP
+1780 DLDEVARAIGLAP

-1804 HKPDRLRIYVQSKD
+1804 HKPDRLRIYVSSKD

-1828 LKRALPEIIIKGLPQ
+1828 LKRQLPDIIIKGLPQ

-1849 NEIQGSGGCKELL
+1849 NEIQGSGGRKELL

-1967 SLYSKKDA
+1967 ALYSKKDA

-1997 LIKKDSAQDRIP
+1997 LIKRDEAQDRIP
-2009 LRRRLLFDP
+2009 ISRKLLFDP

>member
-1 MPKDATSSHS
+1 MTLLF
-11 HEQPTITSTPLNEDN
+11 ST
-26 LIKHTEHYQKLVEK
+26 
-40 RDFVREYLDSLH
+40 
-52 RTAGSDY
+52 A
-59 EPEPAVT
+59 A
-66 VPNLEIQ
+66 
-73 GHNPNNKE
+73 
-81 KISQPRHHRQQSQTQ
+81 
-96 KRKQLRNAQ
+96 
-105 VNDHIQFTNEVAGT
+105 
-119 QSSSKKRKE
+119 
-128 SSSTLIKESDLKG
+128 
-141 DSGASIVQDKSKSNK
+141 
-156 KRRNQ
+156 
-161 PSAIELE
+161 
-168 VKNLVINESISEP
+168 
-181 RRSEDRYGC
+181 
-190 RSTKVRKVNRS
+190 
-201 QIVAKSTQEKSTTLI
+201 VAK
-216 AKNHLNK
+216 
-223 GDRHVSIQP
+223 P
-232 EVSRKSRCL
+232 
-241 KIKPRYEQK
+241 
-250 DGKGDTRNDKK
+250 
-261 FMATHHHDH
+261 
-270 RDQNILTTPKRKT
+270 
-283 TKSDSNKPRKILT
+283 
-296 QGSLIMNQFVSPN
+296 
-309 ITKERITMPGK
+309 
-320 LTRLGIF
+320 
-327 KKGRASQKT
+327 
-336 SVQKAQR
+336 
-343 IGNEFLEDAFLNKR
+343 
-357 ATSGQSGASSVQGD
+357 
-371 VVTSVYFTP
+371 
-380 SNRAQH
+380 
-386 TRHPAPS
+386 
-393 NHSTGENEDD
+393 
-403 TSTSYESKKSNIYQ
+403 
-417 QRQERKE
+417 
-424 VRESSSQHEE
+424 
-434 GAPLDPGCGLK
+434 
-445 RGSSTYSS
+445 
-453 RSRAYWKEDTCI
+453 
-465 SSSTVACVQPSKLKS
+465 
-480 HFKKNSIVDEVD
+480 HFD
-492 SLLQSDQFP
+492 F
-501 SQHQAIA
+501 
-508 ALEAPSHQA
+508 
-517 FYYPS
+517 
-522 IDSGWERDQIPAAYQ
+522 
-537 QHVMHPAMQNPLHL
+537 
-551 NQDTSKTNS
+551 
-560 PPPSIQEYRQYLIPD
+560 EYRP
-575 YTPEEYS
+575 
-582 TKFDINAGCYGSEN
+582 
-596 QYGQDSRYFEGF
+596 
-608 ESVGDITLG
+608 
-617 LTCPL
+617 
-622 PRMKEQVLEQAPKK
+622 
-636 IKQIQFGVLSP
+636 KQIQFGVLSP

-680 LGTSDKVSSCETCG
+680 LGTSDKVATCETCG

-732 CSKVLLSEKDRR
+732 CSRVLLSEKDRR

-813 STFNTAIEAAPEMKA
+813 STFNNALQAAPEMKA

-854 ELLGMSPDNGRP
+854 ELLGMNPDLGRP
-866 EMYLWQNIAVPPVCI
+866 EMYLWQNISVPPVCI

-1169 QKDLFYDRA
+1169 QKDLFYDRS

-1191 LMIDIPPPA
+1191 LKIEIPPPA
-1200 ILKPAQRWTG
+1200 IWKPAQRWTG
-1210 KQIISVLLKPNKQS
+1210 KQIISVLLKPNRDS

-1229 LEAKTRSYDRVRR
+1229 LEAKTRSYDKAKR
-1242 PIMDMCNNDGYLVIY
+1242 PVMDMCNNDGYLVIY
-1257 NSEIMCGALDKSI
+1257 NSEIMCGVLDKSI

-1281 IVMRDYGSV
+1281 IVMRDYGSI

-1319 QPGEILASKKNEL
+1319 QPGDILASKKDDL
-1332 VQNAYSHCDDLIY
+1332 VRNAYAHCDDLIS

-1358 DIEQT
+1358 DVEQT

-1537 DRNFASALHIL
+1537 DRNFISTLHML
-1548 PITRGDRRLLPYQIM
+1548 PVIESDKRLLPWQITEYTQRVVES
-1563 AFAETTVG
+1563 A
-1571 TPRWARNCS
+1571 RWSKNCS
-1580 REFIDSLMLYIR
+1580 KEFIAALLMYVKS
-1592 DHIAGKLQSIR
+1592 HIAGKLKNIR
-1603 ESYGMMSGQH
+1603 EAYGMMSGEH
-1613 DPGEEY
+1613 NPGEEY
-1619 EGMDID
+1619 EGMDMD
-1625 EFVSVSTKMVVNN
+1625 EDEDEEVKRIVNN

-1645 QMERFMYVCWDK
+1645 QMERFLYVCWDK

-1723 KLVNNMDVKAA
+1723 RLVNSTDVKAA

-1804 HKPDRLRIYVQSKD
+1804 HKPNRLRIYVQSKD
-1818 PAGLYYSIKQ
+1818 PAGPYYSIKQ

-1849 NEIQGSGGCKELL
+1849 NEIQGSGGRKELL

-1997 LIKKDSAQDRIP
+1997 LIKRDDAQDRIP
-2009 LRRRLLFDP
+2009 SRRRLLFDP

>member
-1 MPKDATSSHS
+1 MPQIAQEWSSEAHA
-11 HEQPTITSTPLNEDN
+11 PLSENN
-26 LIKHTEHYQKLVEK
+26 LTKHTEYYQTLDEK
-40 RDFVREYLDSLH
+40 RDFVKEFLDSLDP
-52 RTAGSDY
+52 AAEPSYD
-59 EPEPAVT
+59 PEPAVT
-66 VPNLEIQ
+66 APTFETQ
-73 GHNPNNKE
+73 ERNPKE
-81 KISQPRHHRQQSQTQ
+81 KASRSRQQGQVQ
-96 KRKQLRNAQ
+96 KRKLPRN
-105 VNDHIQFTNEVAGT
+105 IQEDSGVRSNHEGT
-119 QSSSKKRKE
+119 AARSSSRKLKE
-128 SSSTLIKESDLKG
+128 SSSRLNEDSKPKDDSD
-141 DSGASIVQDKSKSNK
+141 
-156 KRRNQ
+156 KRLNQ
-161 PSAIELE
+161 PFIIELE
-168 VKNLVINESISEP
+168 VENLAINESSSEP
-181 RRSEDRYGC
+181 QPDQDCYEGRSA
-190 RSTKVRKVNRS
+190 KVRKGNKGQKV
-201 QIVAKSTQEKSTTLI
+201 VKEKSTTLKSII
-216 AKNHLNK
+216 AKNFLNQE
-223 GDRHVSIQP
+223 DLHVSVQP
-232 EVSRKSRCL
+232 GQKRVRHLEVGLKKPLHEWEDGTNDTKNDNGKTRCT
-241 KIKPRYEQK
+241 PHPGRR
-250 DGKGDTRNDKK
+250 D
-261 FMATHHHDH
+261 
-270 RDQNILTTPKRKT
+270 RDQYQKNIAILKRKT

-296 QGSLIMNQFVSPN
+296 QGSLIMNVSYTVP
-309 ITKERITMPGK
+309 ITLVPILFMKNYNNLFLIVYSFGREKLAIRVAKYRKRKNHGK
-320 LTRLGIF
+320 G
-327 KKGRASQKT
+327 G
-336 SVQKAQR
+336 
-343 IGNEFLEDAFLNKR
+343 EFSEDAFLNKKTTSESD
-357 ATSGQSGASSVQGD
+357 ATSHQHD
-371 VVTSVYFTP
+371 IVVTSAYF
-380 SNRAQH
+380 
-386 TRHPAPS
+386 APS
-393 NHSTGENEDD
+393 NSIHRSHDH
-403 TSTSYESKKSNIYQ
+403 TSSN
-417 QRQERKE
+417 RSERKP
-424 VRESSSQHEE
+424 RTPE
-434 GAPLDPGCGLK
+434 GELK
-445 RGSSTYSS
+445 ARNLSFSP
-453 RSRAYWKEDTCI
+453 
-465 SSSTVACVQPSKLKS
+465 Q
-480 HFKKNSIVDEVD
+480 
-492 SLLQSDQFP
+492 
-501 SQHQAIA
+501 
-508 ALEAPSHQA
+508 
-517 FYYPS
+517 
-522 IDSGWERDQIPAAYQ
+522 
-537 QHVMHPAMQNPLHL
+537 
-551 NQDTSKTNS
+551 SKTNS
-560 PPPSIQEYRQYLIPD
+560 KEISHRSNSTIDVSNVPYHDSFLNEELKPLSVVGEVRQRYIQE
-575 YTPEEYS
+575 TPNHAPEHYYNS
-582 TKFDINAGCYGSEN
+582 FITTAGCYEAQTQHDRSTTFFDGLQSAGAE
-596 QYGQDSRYFEGF
+596 Y
-608 ESVGDITLG
+608 DITLG

-680 LGTSDKVSSCETCG
+680 LGTSDKVSTCETCG

-732 CSKVLLSEKDRR
+732 CSRVLLSEKDRR
-744 TYLKKLR
+744 TYLKRLR

-759 RKNVVKAINDKCK
+759 RKNVVKAVNDKCK
-772 KVVHCPYCEA
+772 KIVHCPYCEA

-803 KVAEEYEQFK
+803 KVAEEYEIFK
-813 STFNTAIEAAPEMKA
+813 SSFNNAIEAAPEMKS

-854 ELLGMSPDNGRP
+854 ELLGMNPDNGRP
-866 EMYLWQNIAVPPVCI
+866 EMYLWQNISVPPVCI

-1191 LMIDIPPPA
+1191 LKIDIPPPA
-1200 ILKPAQRWTG
+1200 IFKPAMRWTG
-1210 KQIISVLLKPNKQS
+1210 KQIISVLLKPNRDS
-1224 KVLVN
+1224 NVLVN
-1229 LEAKTRSYDRVRR
+1229 LEAKTRSYDKEKRAV
-1242 PIMDMCNNDGYLVIY
+1242 MDMCRNDGYLVIY

-1281 IVMRDYGSV
+1281 IVMRDYGSI

-1319 QPGEILASKKNEL
+1319 QPGEILASKKNDL
-1332 VQNAYSHCDDLIY
+1332 VQKAYSHCDDLIY

-1358 DIEQT
+1358 DVEQT

-1537 DRNFASALHIL
+1537 DRNFVSALHML
-1548 PITRGDRRLLPYQIM
+1548 PVARDERRMLPYQIRGY
-1563 AFAETTVG
+1563 AERTVES
-1571 TPRWARNCS
+1571 PRWARNCS
-1580 REFIDSLMLYIR
+1580 REFIASLLLYVNN
-1592 DHIAGKLQSIR
+1592 HIAGKLQSIR
-1603 ESYGMMSGQH
+1603 EAHGMMSGEH

-1619 EGMDID
+1619 EDMDMD
-1625 EFVSVSTKMVVNN
+1625 EFVEESVRNIVNN
-1638 KLSVTER
+1638 RLSVTER
-1645 QMERFMYVCWDK
+1645 QMERFLYVCWDK

-1723 KLVNNMDVKAA
+1723 RLVNNMDVKAA

-1849 NEIQGSGGCKELL
+1849 NEIQGSGGKKELL

-1871 MNTEGVVGT
+1871 MNTEGV
-1880 QTRSNHVME
+1880 

-1997 LIKKDSAQDRIP
+1997 LIKKDGAQDRIP
-2009 LRRRLLFDP
+2009 LRRKLLFDP

>member
-1 MPKDATSSHS
+1 
-11 HEQPTITSTPLNEDN
+11 
-26 LIKHTEHYQKLVEK
+26 
-40 RDFVREYLDSLH
+40 
-52 RTAGSDY
+52 
-59 EPEPAVT
+59 
-66 VPNLEIQ
+66 
-73 GHNPNNKE
+73 
-81 KISQPRHHRQQSQTQ
+81 
-96 KRKQLRNAQ
+96 
-105 VNDHIQFTNEVAGT
+105 
-119 QSSSKKRKE
+119 
-128 SSSTLIKESDLKG
+128 
-141 DSGASIVQDKSKSNK
+141 
-156 KRRNQ
+156 
-161 PSAIELE
+161 
-168 VKNLVINESISEP
+168 
-181 RRSEDRYGC
+181 
-190 RSTKVRKVNRS
+190 
-201 QIVAKSTQEKSTTLI
+201 
-216 AKNHLNK
+216 
-223 GDRHVSIQP
+223 
-232 EVSRKSRCL
+232 
-241 KIKPRYEQK
+241 
-250 DGKGDTRNDKK
+250 
-261 FMATHHHDH
+261 
-270 RDQNILTTPKRKT
+270 
-283 TKSDSNKPRKILT
+283 
-296 QGSLIMNQFVSPN
+296 
-309 ITKERITMPGK
+309 
-320 LTRLGIF
+320 
-327 KKGRASQKT
+327 
-336 SVQKAQR
+336 
-343 IGNEFLEDAFLNKR
+343 
-357 ATSGQSGASSVQGD
+357 
-371 VVTSVYFTP
+371 
-380 SNRAQH
+380 
-386 TRHPAPS
+386 
-393 NHSTGENEDD
+393 
-403 TSTSYESKKSNIYQ
+403 
-417 QRQERKE
+417 
-424 VRESSSQHEE
+424 
-434 GAPLDPGCGLK
+434 
-445 RGSSTYSS
+445 
-453 RSRAYWKEDTCI
+453 
-465 SSSTVACVQPSKLKS
+465 
-480 HFKKNSIVDEVD
+480 
-492 SLLQSDQFP
+492 
-501 SQHQAIA
+501 
-508 ALEAPSHQA
+508 
-517 FYYPS
+517 
-522 IDSGWERDQIPAAYQ
+522 
-537 QHVMHPAMQNPLHL
+537 
-551 NQDTSKTNS
+551 
-560 PPPSIQEYRQYLIPD
+560 
-575 YTPEEYS
+575 
-582 TKFDINAGCYGSEN
+582 
-596 QYGQDSRYFEGF
+596 
-608 ESVGDITLG
+608 
-617 LTCPL
+617 
-622 PRMKEQVLEQAPKK
+622 MKEQVHEQAPKK

-680 LGTSDKVSSCETCG
+680 LGTSDKLATCETCG

-732 CSKVLLSEKDRR
+732 CSRVQLSEMDRR
-744 TYLKKLR
+744 TYLKRLR

-813 STFNTAIEAAPEMKA
+813 NSFNNAIAAAPDMKPHIGKA
-828 HISKAQEDMNPL
+828 HEDMNPL

-846 KAITDEDC
+846 KAISDEDC
-854 ELLGMSPDNGRP
+854 ELLGMNPDVGRP

-899 LTEVIFTNAHMQ
+899 LTEVIFANAHMQ
-911 AGLNQGIAIHNLMEQ
+911 AGLNEGIAIHNLMEL
-926 WDFLQLSVAMYIN
+926 WDFLQLSVALYIN

-1009 ERVTTHNIERL
+1009 ERVTTHNIDRL
-1020 RKAISNGTEVH
+1020 RSAIRNGSDVH

-1042 NMKKSLKFGNRAQI
+1042 NMKKSLKFGNRELISQ
-1056 ASEIQVGDLVERH
+1056 ELQVGDLVERH
-1069 LNDGDVV
+1069 LSDGDVV

-1169 QKDLFYDRA
+1169 QKDLFYDRS

-1191 LMIDIPPPA
+1191 LKIDIPPPA

-1210 KQIISVLLKPNKQS
+1210 KQIISVLLKPNRDS

-1229 LEAKTRSYDRVRR
+1229 LETKTRSYDKVKR
-1242 PIMDMCNNDGYLVIY
+1242 PVMDMCRNDGYLVIY
-1257 NSEIMCGALDKSI
+1257 NSEIMCGVLDKAI
-1270 VGDGNKSSLFY
+1270 VGDGSKNSLFY
-1281 IVMRDYGSV
+1281 IVMRDYGSI
-1290 EAAKCMNRLAKLCA
+1290 EAANCMNRLAKLCA

-1319 QPGEILASKKNEL
+1319 QPGEILASKKDEL
-1332 VQNAYSHCDDLIY
+1332 VRNAYAHCDDLIH

-1394 IMATCGS
+1394 IMATSGS

-1438 KNSKVP
+1438 KNSKIP

-1499 THYDLSVRNSVGA
+1499 THYDLSVRNSVGN

-1537 DRNFASALHIL
+1537 DRNFVSTIHIL
-1548 PITRGDRRLLPYQIM
+1548 PVTKDDKRLLPWQIN
-1563 AFAETTVG
+1563 AYAEKVVES
-1571 TPRWARNCS
+1571 PRWAKNCS
-1580 REFIDSLMLYIR
+1580 KEFIDSLLIYVKT
-1592 DHIAGKLQSIR
+1592 HISGRLKSIR
-1603 ESYGMMSGQH
+1603 EAYDMMSGEH
-1613 DPGEEY
+1613 NPGEEY
-1619 EGMDID
+1619 EDMDMD
-1625 EFVSVSTKMVVNN
+1625 EDVPDEVKKIVNN

-1645 QMERFMYVCWDK
+1645 QMERFLYICWDK

-1714 VIATPIITT
+1714 MITTPIITT
-1723 KLVNNMDVKAA
+1723 RLVNNMDVKAA

-1768 DMEAIRRLQLET
+1768 DMDAIRRLQLET

-1793 KLKIGTSNVQS
+1793 KLKIGTNNVQS

-1818 PAGLYYSIKQ
+1818 PAGPYYAIKQ
-1828 LKRALPEIIIKGLPQ
+1828 LKRALPEIIIKGLTQ

-1849 NEIQGSGGCKELL
+1849 NEIQGSGGKKELL

-1967 SLYSKKDA
+1967 ALYSKKDA

-1997 LIKKDSAQDRIP
+1997 LIKRDDSRDRIP
-2009 LRRRLLFDP
+2009 IRRKLLFDP

>member
-1 MPKDATSSHS
+1 
-11 HEQPTITSTPLNEDN
+11 
-26 LIKHTEHYQKLVEK
+26 
-40 RDFVREYLDSLH
+40 
-52 RTAGSDY
+52 
-59 EPEPAVT
+59 
-66 VPNLEIQ
+66 
-73 GHNPNNKE
+73 
-81 KISQPRHHRQQSQTQ
+81 
-96 KRKQLRNAQ
+96 
-105 VNDHIQFTNEVAGT
+105 
-119 QSSSKKRKE
+119 
-128 SSSTLIKESDLKG
+128 
-141 DSGASIVQDKSKSNK
+141 
-156 KRRNQ
+156 
-161 PSAIELE
+161 
-168 VKNLVINESISEP
+168 
-181 RRSEDRYGC
+181 
-190 RSTKVRKVNRS
+190 
-201 QIVAKSTQEKSTTLI
+201 
-216 AKNHLNK
+216 
-223 GDRHVSIQP
+223 
-232 EVSRKSRCL
+232 
-241 KIKPRYEQK
+241 
-250 DGKGDTRNDKK
+250 
-261 FMATHHHDH
+261 
-270 RDQNILTTPKRKT
+270 
-283 TKSDSNKPRKILT
+283 
-296 QGSLIMNQFVSPN
+296 
-309 ITKERITMPGK
+309 
-320 LTRLGIF
+320 
-327 KKGRASQKT
+327 
-336 SVQKAQR
+336 
-343 IGNEFLEDAFLNKR
+343 
-357 ATSGQSGASSVQGD
+357 
-371 VVTSVYFTP
+371 
-380 SNRAQH
+380 
-386 TRHPAPS
+386 
-393 NHSTGENEDD
+393 
-403 TSTSYESKKSNIYQ
+403 
-417 QRQERKE
+417 
-424 VRESSSQHEE
+424 
-434 GAPLDPGCGLK
+434 
-445 RGSSTYSS
+445 
-453 RSRAYWKEDTCI
+453 
-465 SSSTVACVQPSKLKS
+465 
-480 HFKKNSIVDEVD
+480 
-492 SLLQSDQFP
+492 
-501 SQHQAIA
+501 
-508 ALEAPSHQA
+508 
-517 FYYPS
+517 
-522 IDSGWERDQIPAAYQ
+522 
-537 QHVMHPAMQNPLHL
+537 
-551 NQDTSKTNS
+551 
-560 PPPSIQEYRQYLIPD
+560 
-575 YTPEEYS
+575 
-582 TKFDINAGCYGSEN
+582 
-596 QYGQDSRYFEGF
+596 
-608 ESVGDITLG
+608 
-617 LTCPL
+617 
-622 PRMKEQVLEQAPKK
+622 MKEQVLEQAPKK
-636 IKQIQFGVLSP
+636 IKHIQFGVLSP

-659 QRDLYTVQ
+659 QRDLYTVEN
-667 DRQPVKYGMLDLR
+667 RQPVKYGMLDLR
-680 LGTSDKVSSCETCG
+680 LGTSDKMATCETCG

-700 IGHFAHIRLCLPVF
+700 IGHFAHIKLCLPVF
-714 HIGYFRA
+714 HIGYFRS
-721 AIVILQNICKT
+721 AIVILQCICKT
-732 CSKVLLSEKDRR
+732 CSRVMLSEKDRR
-744 TYLKKLR
+744 KYLRKLR

-759 RKNVVKAINDKCK
+759 RKSTLRAVNDTCK
-772 KVVHCPYCEA
+772 KVVICPYCEGI
-782 TNGTVKK
+782 NGTVKK
-789 VGALRIVHEKYRAK
+789 VGALRIVHEKFRAK
-803 KVAEEYEQFK
+803 KVADEYEKFK
-813 STFNTAIEAAPEMKA
+813 ESFNNAVVAAPDMRP
-828 HISKAQEDMNPL
+828 HISKAHEDMNPL
-840 RVLNLF
+840 KVLNLF
-846 KAITDEDC
+846 KAISDDDC
-854 ELLGMSPDNGRP
+854 ELLGMNPDIGRP
-866 EMYLWQNIAVPPVCI
+866 EMYLWQNISVPPVCI

-911 AGLNQGIAIHNLMEQ
+911 AGLKEGIAIHNLMEQ

-939 SELPGISNLQ
+939 SELPGISNMQ

-1009 ERVTTHNIERL
+1009 ERVTSHNIERL
-1020 RKAISNGTEVH
+1020 RKAIQNGTEVH

-1042 NMKKSLKFGNRAQI
+1042 NMKKSLKFGDRARV
-1056 ASEIQVGDLVERH
+1056 AAEIQVGDLVERH
-1069 LNDGDVV
+1069 LSDGDVV

-1169 QKDLFYDRA
+1169 QKDLFYDRS

-1191 LMIDIPPPA
+1191 LKIDIPPPA

-1210 KQIISVLLKPNKQS
+1210 KQIIGVLLRPNKS
-1224 KVLVN
+1224 S
-1229 LEAKTRSYDRVRR
+1229 KTRSYDKVKR
-1242 PIMDMCNNDGYLVIY
+1242 PVMDMCRNDGYLVIH
-1257 NSEIMCGALDKSI
+1257 NSEIMCGVLDKSI

-1281 IVMRDYGSV
+1281 IVMRDYGSI
-1290 EAAKCMNRLAKLCA
+1290 EAANCMNRLAKLCA

-1319 QPGEILASKKNEL
+1319 QPGKILAEKKNDL
-1332 VQNAYSHCDDLIY
+1332 VEGAYAHCDDLIE
-1345 RSLNGQLENQPGC
+1345 RSKTGRLENQPGC
-1358 DIEQT
+1358 DVQQT

-1438 KNSKVP
+1438 KNSVIP

-1499 THYDLSVRNSVGA
+1499 THYDLSVRNSVGN

-1537 DRNFASALHIL
+1537 ERNFASTLHIY
-1548 PITRGDRRLLPYQIM
+1548 PPTAEDRKLLPYQIK
-1563 AFAETTVG
+1563 EYTDKTVAS
-1571 TPRWARNCS
+1571 PRWAKNCS
-1580 REFIDSLMLYIR
+1580 KEFVDSVLMFVQS
-1592 DHIAGKLQSIR
+1592 HVSGKLSKIR
-1603 ESYGMMSGQH
+1603 EAYGMMSGASN
-1613 DPGEEY
+1613 PGEEY
-1619 EGMDID
+1619 EDMDMD
-1625 EFVSVSTKMVVNN
+1625 EDVDRETKNIVNN
-1638 KLSVTER
+1638 KLTVTER
-1645 QMERFMYVCWDK
+1645 QMEQFLYICWDK

-1714 VIATPIITT
+1714 VITTPIITT
-1723 KLVNNMDVKAA
+1723 RLVNNTDVKAA

-1780 DLDEVAKAIGLAP
+1780 DLDEVARAIGLAP

-1804 HKPDRLRIYVQSKD
+1804 HKPDRLRIYVSSKD

-1828 LKRALPEIIIKGLPQ
+1828 LKRQLPDIIIKGLPQ

-1849 NEIQGSGGCKELL
+1849 NEIQGSGGRKELL

-1967 SLYSKKDA
+1967 ALYSKKDA

-1997 LIKKDSAQDRIP
+1997 LIKRDDAQDRIP
-2009 LRRRLLFDP
+2009 ISRKLLFDP

>member
-1 MPKDATSSHS
+1 MPKPSNTHPTGSSHAS
-11 HEQPTITSTPLNEDN
+11 AMLNQNN
-26 LIKHTEHYQKLVEK
+26 LAQHTQHHQELDES
-40 RDFVREYLDSLH
+40 RDFVREFLDTLDPSSAPQTDPGLEPVELVPDIMLKSSS
-52 RTAGSDY
+52 AGSKHRSH
-59 EPEPAVT
+59 EPQQYTNIRPAQQQPPQTQQHKQYKLQQSPQIQAQPQPHTNPDKSKRKKVSKEHQDTPKRTTTTEPQ
-66 VPNLEIQ
+66 PILQ
-73 GHNPNNKE
+73 DDK
-81 KISQPRHHRQQSQTQ
+81 KISASGVRRKEGNGEAGKGNSRQGK
-96 KRKQLRNAQ
+96 KRKQEASEVEQGVQDLEIRDPHSGNPSSREKRKRQTEGTTTTKPKGPTTTRGKQAKTRPTQ
-105 VNDHIQFTNEVAGT
+105 DDRRASNQQDEERRKDQGRRTSLNDLADNRSDNSNDHHHQHHGRH
-119 QSSSKKRKE
+119 Q
-128 SSSTLIKESDLKG
+128 
-141 DSGASIVQDKSKSNK
+141 
-156 KRRNQ
+156 
-161 PSAIELE
+161 
-168 VKNLVINESISEP
+168 
-181 RRSEDRYGC
+181 
-190 RSTKVRKVNRS
+190 
-201 QIVAKSTQEKSTTLI
+201 
-216 AKNHLNK
+216 
-223 GDRHVSIQP
+223 DRHRHHHPLPALRRISDIA
-232 EVSRKSRCL
+232 
-241 KIKPRYEQK
+241 I
-250 DGKGDTRNDKK
+250 NDKPGV
-261 FMATHHHDH
+261 T
-270 RDQNILTTPKRKT
+270 
-283 TKSDSNKPRKILT
+283 DSNKPRKVLT
-296 QGSLIMNQFVSPN
+296 QGSLIMNV
-309 ITKERITMPGK
+309 PGK
-320 LTRLGIF
+320 MDHLGIF
-327 KKGRASQKT
+327 KKGKASKKT
-336 SVQKAQR
+336 TVQRDTGK
-343 IGNEFLEDAFLNKR
+343 EFSEDAFLNQR
-357 ATSGQSGASSVQGD
+357 ADPGGSPISGRCREQ
-371 VVTSVYFTP
+371 VVTSTYFADPKQDELAESKSSYSDDDKSNYVQSNSVDTATSIHSPSPKQSTKKRVDSSPHHKGRDRRDRRDIPSYHPSARSSQEQQVNRSNTHEFALSAARISSHEPVEDVLESSLETNESRIQSPIRINAVELEQRQQQVSQPVPVEYIPVAGTYADYYIAPQPYEYAAPPPAQWQLEPYHNMPDPHQWAYPVYDNP
-380 SNRAQH
+380 VPPVCQPVPDHGLLPIEYNAH
-386 TRHPAPS
+386 NVH
-393 NHSTGENEDD
+393 DD
-403 TSTSYESKKSNIYQ
+403 T
-417 QRQERKE
+417 
-424 VRESSSQHEE
+424 
-434 GAPLDPGCGLK
+434 D
-445 RGSSTYSS
+445 
-453 RSRAYWKEDTCI
+453 
-465 SSSTVACVQPSKLKS
+465 
-480 HFKKNSIVDEVD
+480 
-492 SLLQSDQFP
+492 
-501 SQHQAIA
+501 
-508 ALEAPSHQA
+508 
-517 FYYPS
+517 
-522 IDSGWERDQIPAAYQ
+522 
-537 QHVMHPAMQNPLHL
+537 
-551 NQDTSKTNS
+551 
-560 PPPSIQEYRQYLIPD
+560 
-575 YTPEEYS
+575 
-582 TKFDINAGCYGSEN
+582 
-596 QYGQDSRYFEGF
+596 
-608 ESVGDITLG
+608 
-617 LTCPL
+617 
-622 PRMKEQVLEQAPKK
+622 
-636 IKQIQFGVLSP
+636 KQIQFGVLSP

-659 QRDLYTVQ
+659 QRDLYTLQ

-680 LGTSDKVSSCETCG
+680 LGTSDKVATCETCG

-744 TYLKKLR
+744 TYLRRLR

-759 RKNVVKAINDKCK
+759 RKNVVKAVNDKCK
-772 KVVHCPYCEA
+772 KVVHCPYCDA

-789 VGALRIVHEKYRAK
+789 VGALRIVHEKFRAK
-803 KVAEEYEQFK
+803 KVADEYEQFK
-813 STFNTAIEAAPEMKA
+813 QSFTNAIAAAPEMKPHIDKA
-828 HISKAQEDMNPL
+828 HEDMNPL

-846 KAITDEDC
+846 KAISDEDC
-854 ELLGMSPDNGRP
+854 ELLGMNPDIGRP
-866 EMYLWQNIAVPPVCI
+866 EMYLWQNISVPPVCI

-911 AGLNQGIAIHNLMEQ
+911 AGLNEGIAIHNLMEQ

-1009 ERVTTHNIERL
+1009 ERVTNHNITRL
-1020 RKAISNGTEVH
+1020 RHAITNGTDVH
-1031 PGANYVTLGSS
+1031 PGANYVTLGTS
-1042 NMKKSLKFGNRAQI
+1042 NMKRSLKFGNRAQI
-1056 ASEIQVGDLVERH
+1056 AAEIQVGDIVERH

-1191 LMIDIPPPA
+1191 MKIDIPPPA
-1200 ILKPAQRWTG
+1200 IWKPAQRWTG
-1210 KQIISVLLKPNKQS
+1210 KQIISVLLKPTKDS

-1229 LEAKTRSYDRVRR
+1229 LEAKTRSYDKVKR
-1242 PIMDMCNNDGYLVIY
+1242 PIMDMCRNDGYLVIY
-1257 NSEIMCGALDKSI
+1257 NSEIMCGVLDKSI

-1281 IVMRDYGSV
+1281 IVMRDYGSI

-1319 QPGEILASKKNEL
+1319 QPGEILASKKDEL
-1332 VQNAYSHCDDLIY
+1332 VRNAYAHCDDLIH
-1345 RSLNGQLENQPGC
+1345 RSLNGQLENQAGC
-1358 DIEQT
+1358 DVEQT

-1438 KNSKVP
+1438 KNSVIP

-1499 THYDLSVRNSVGA
+1499 THYDLSVRNSVGN

-1537 DRNFASALHIL
+1537 DRNFVSALHML
-1548 PITRGDRRLLPYQIM
+1548 PVTADDARLLPWQIV
-1563 AFAETTVG
+1563 EYVEKVVES
-1571 TPRWARNCS
+1571 PRWAKNCS
-1580 REFIDSLMLYIR
+1580 KEFIDSLMLYVKN
-1592 DHIAGKLQSIR
+1592 HIAGKLKNIR
-1603 ESYGMMSGQH
+1603 EAYDMMSGEH
-1613 DPGEEY
+1613 NPGEEY
-1619 EGMDID
+1619 EDMDMD
-1625 EFVSVSTKMVVNN
+1625 EDVPQEVKMIVNN

-1645 QMERFMYVCWDK
+1645 QLERFLYVCWDK

-1714 VIATPIITT
+1714 VITTPIITT
-1723 KLVNNMDVKAA
+1723 RLVNNTDVKAA

-1818 PAGLYYSIKQ
+1818 PSRLYYAIKQ
-1828 LKRALPEIIIKGLPQ
+1828 LKRQLPDIIIKGLPQ

-1849 NEIQGSGGCKELL
+1849 NEIQGSGG
-1862 VEGYGLREL
+1862 
-1871 MNTEGVVGT
+1871 
-1880 QTRSNHVME
+1880 
-1889 VWKVLGI
+1889 
-1896 EAARRTILDEIKSVM
+1896 
-1911 DSHGL
+1911 
-1916 TIDPRH
+1916 
-1922 VMLLGDIM
+1922 
-1930 TSKGEVLGITRFG
+1930 
-1943 IAKMKDSVMML
+1943 
-1954 ASFEKTTDHLFEA
+1954 
-1967 SLYSKKDA
+1967 KK
-1975 IEGVSECII
+1975 
-1984 MGIPMSIGTGLFK
+1984 
-1997 LIKKDSAQDRIP
+1997 
-2009 LRRRLLFDP
+2009 

>member
-1 MPKDATSSHS
+1 
-11 HEQPTITSTPLNEDN
+11 
-26 LIKHTEHYQKLVEK
+26 
-40 RDFVREYLDSLH
+40 
-52 RTAGSDY
+52 
-59 EPEPAVT
+59 
-66 VPNLEIQ
+66 
-73 GHNPNNKE
+73 
-81 KISQPRHHRQQSQTQ
+81 
-96 KRKQLRNAQ
+96 
-105 VNDHIQFTNEVAGT
+105 
-119 QSSSKKRKE
+119 
-128 SSSTLIKESDLKG
+128 
-141 DSGASIVQDKSKSNK
+141 
-156 KRRNQ
+156 
-161 PSAIELE
+161 
-168 VKNLVINESISEP
+168 
-181 RRSEDRYGC
+181 
-190 RSTKVRKVNRS
+190 
-201 QIVAKSTQEKSTTLI
+201 
-216 AKNHLNK
+216 
-223 GDRHVSIQP
+223 
-232 EVSRKSRCL
+232 
-241 KIKPRYEQK
+241 
-250 DGKGDTRNDKK
+250 
-261 FMATHHHDH
+261 
-270 RDQNILTTPKRKT
+270 
-283 TKSDSNKPRKILT
+283 
-296 QGSLIMNQFVSPN
+296 
-309 ITKERITMPGK
+309 
-320 LTRLGIF
+320 
-327 KKGRASQKT
+327 
-336 SVQKAQR
+336 
-343 IGNEFLEDAFLNKR
+343 
-357 ATSGQSGASSVQGD
+357 
-371 VVTSVYFTP
+371 
-380 SNRAQH
+380 
-386 TRHPAPS
+386 
-393 NHSTGENEDD
+393 
-403 TSTSYESKKSNIYQ
+403 
-417 QRQERKE
+417 
-424 VRESSSQHEE
+424 
-434 GAPLDPGCGLK
+434 
-445 RGSSTYSS
+445 
-453 RSRAYWKEDTCI
+453 
-465 SSSTVACVQPSKLKS
+465 
-480 HFKKNSIVDEVD
+480 
-492 SLLQSDQFP
+492 
-501 SQHQAIA
+501 
-508 ALEAPSHQA
+508 
-517 FYYPS
+517 
-522 IDSGWERDQIPAAYQ
+522 
-537 QHVMHPAMQNPLHL
+537 
-551 NQDTSKTNS
+551 
-560 PPPSIQEYRQYLIPD
+560 
-575 YTPEEYS
+575 
-582 TKFDINAGCYGSEN
+582 
-596 QYGQDSRYFEGF
+596 
-608 ESVGDITLG
+608 
-617 LTCPL
+617 
-622 PRMKEQVLEQAPKK
+622 MKEQVLEQAPKK

-680 LGTSDKVSSCETCG
+680 LGTSDKVASCETCG

-732 CSKVLLSEKDRR
+732 CSRVLLSEKDRR

-759 RKNVVKAINDKCK
+759 RKNVVKAVNDKCK

-803 KVAEEYEQFK
+803 KVADEYEQFK
-813 STFNTAIEAAPEMKA
+813 NTFNNALEAAPEMKA

-846 KAITDEDC
+846 KAISDEDC
-854 ELLGMSPDNGRP
+854 ELLGMNPDLGRP
-866 EMYLWQNIAVPPVCI
+866 EMYLWQNISVPPVCI

-1031 PGANYVTLGSS
+1031 PGANYVTLGST
-1042 NMKKSLKFGNRAQI
+1042 NMKKSLKFGNRSAI
-1056 ASEIQVGDLVERH
+1056 AAEIQVGDLVERH

-1169 QKDLFYDRA
+1169 QKDLFYDRS

-1191 LMIDIPPPA
+1191 LKIEIPPPA

-1210 KQIISVLLKPNKQS
+1210 KQIISVLLKPNKDS

-1229 LEAKTRSYDRVRR
+1229 LEAKTRSYDKVKR
-1242 PIMDMCNNDGYLVIY
+1242 PIMDMCRNDGYLVIY
-1257 NSEIMCGALDKSI
+1257 NSEIMCGVLDKSI

-1281 IVMRDYGSV
+1281 IVMRDYGSI
-1290 EAAKCMNRLAKLCA
+1290 EAANCMNRLAKLCA

-1319 QPGEILASKKNEL
+1319 QPGHILASKKDEL
-1332 VQNAYSHCDDLIY
+1332 VQNAYAHCDDLIY
-1345 RSLNGQLENQPGC
+1345 RSLHGQLENQPGC

-1438 KNSKVP
+1438 KNSKIP

-1526 VLEGNGTPVLF
+1526 VLEGPGTPVLF
-1537 DRNFASALHIL
+1537 DRNFTSTLHIIA
-1548 PITRGDRRLLPYQIM
+1548 ITEDDKKLLPWQINEYVEK
-1563 AFAETTVG
+1563 AVE
-1571 TPRWARNCS
+1571 TPRWAKNCS
-1580 REFIDSLMLYIR
+1580 KDFISSLLMYVR
-1592 DHIAGKLQSIR
+1592 THIAGKLKRIR
-1603 ESYGMMSGQH
+1603 EAYNMMSGEH
-1613 DPGEEY
+1613 NPGEEY
-1619 EGMDID
+1619 EDMDLD
-1625 EFVSVSTKMVVNN
+1625 EDVSEEVKKIVNN
-1638 KLSVTER
+1638 KLCVTER
-1645 QMERFMYVCWDK
+1645 HMERFLYICWDK

-1723 KLVNNMDVKAA
+1723 RLVNNMDVKAA

-1768 DMEAIRRLQLET
+1768 DMDAIRRLQLET

-1793 KLKIGTSNVQS
+1793 KLKIGTNNVQS

-1849 NEIQGSGGCKELL
+1849 NEIQGSGGKKELL

-1896 EAARRTILDEIKSVM
+1896 EAARRTIFDEIKSVM

-1967 SLYSKKDA
+1967 ALYSKKDA

-1997 LIKKDSAQDRIP
+1997 LIKRDDAHDRIP
-2009 LRRRLLFDP
+2009 MRRKLLFDP

>member
-1 MPKDATSSHS
+1 
-11 HEQPTITSTPLNEDN
+11 
-26 LIKHTEHYQKLVEK
+26 KH
-40 RDFVREYLDSLH
+40 
-52 RTAGSDY
+52 
-59 EPEPAVT
+59 
-66 VPNLEIQ
+66 
-73 GHNPNNKE
+73 
-81 KISQPRHHRQQSQTQ
+81 
-96 KRKQLRNAQ
+96 
-105 VNDHIQFTNEVAGT
+105 
-119 QSSSKKRKE
+119 
-128 SSSTLIKESDLKG
+128 
-141 DSGASIVQDKSKSNK
+141 
-156 KRRNQ
+156 
-161 PSAIELE
+161 
-168 VKNLVINESISEP
+168 
-181 RRSEDRYGC
+181 
-190 RSTKVRKVNRS
+190 
-201 QIVAKSTQEKSTTLI
+201 
-216 AKNHLNK
+216 
-223 GDRHVSIQP
+223 
-232 EVSRKSRCL
+232 
-241 KIKPRYEQK
+241 
-250 DGKGDTRNDKK
+250 
-261 FMATHHHDH
+261 
-270 RDQNILTTPKRKT
+270 
-283 TKSDSNKPRKILT
+283 
-296 QGSLIMNQFVSPN
+296 
-309 ITKERITMPGK
+309 
-320 LTRLGIF
+320 
-327 KKGRASQKT
+327 
-336 SVQKAQR
+336 
-343 IGNEFLEDAFLNKR
+343 
-357 ATSGQSGASSVQGD
+357 
-371 VVTSVYFTP
+371 
-380 SNRAQH
+380 
-386 TRHPAPS
+386 
-393 NHSTGENEDD
+393 
-403 TSTSYESKKSNIYQ
+403 
-417 QRQERKE
+417 
-424 VRESSSQHEE
+424 
-434 GAPLDPGCGLK
+434 
-445 RGSSTYSS
+445 
-453 RSRAYWKEDTCI
+453 
-465 SSSTVACVQPSKLKS
+465 
-480 HFKKNSIVDEVD
+480 
-492 SLLQSDQFP
+492 
-501 SQHQAIA
+501 
-508 ALEAPSHQA
+508 
-517 FYYPS
+517 
-522 IDSGWERDQIPAAYQ
+522 
-537 QHVMHPAMQNPLHL
+537 
-551 NQDTSKTNS
+551 
-560 PPPSIQEYRQYLIPD
+560 
-575 YTPEEYS
+575 
-582 TKFDINAGCYGSEN
+582 
-596 QYGQDSRYFEGF
+596 
-608 ESVGDITLG
+608 
-617 LTCPL
+617 
-622 PRMKEQVLEQAPKK
+622 
-636 IKQIQFGVLSP
+636 IQFGVLSP

-659 QRDLYTVQ
+659 QRDLYTVP

-680 LGTSDKVSSCETCG
+680 LGTSDKIVCCETCG

-700 IGHFAHIRLCLPVF
+700 IGHFAHIKLCLPVF

-732 CSKVLLSEKDRR
+732 CSRVLLSEKDRR

-759 RKNVVKAINDKCK
+759 RKNVVKAVNDKCK
-772 KVVHCPYCEA
+772 KVVYCQYCQG

-789 VGALRIVHEKYRAK
+789 VGALKIIHEKYKAK

-813 STFNTAIEAAPEMKA
+813 NSFNNALEAAPEMRT
-828 HISKAQEDMNPL
+828 HISKALEDMNPL

-846 KAITDEDC
+846 KAISDEDC
-854 ELLGMSPDNGRP
+854 ELLGMNPNLGRP

-881 RPSVQQDGAS
+881 RPSVQQDDTS

-1009 ERVTTHNIERL
+1009 ERVTTHNIELL
-1020 RKAISNGTEVH
+1020 RKAIRNGTDIH
-1031 PGANYVTLGSS
+1031 PGANYVTLGST
-1042 NMKKSLKFGNRAQI
+1042 NMKRSLKFGNRVQI
-1056 ASEIQVGDLVERH
+1056 ASDIQVGDLVERH
-1069 LNDGDVV
+1069 LSDGDVV

-1178 QFVQICSYLGDAE
+1178 QFVQICAYLGDAE
-1191 LMIDIPPPA
+1191 LKIDIPPPA

-1210 KQIISVLLKPNKQS
+1210 KQIISLLLKPNKES

-1229 LEAKTRSYDRVRR
+1229 LEAKTRSYDKVKR
-1242 PIMDMCNNDGYLVIY
+1242 PVMDMCKNDGYLVIH
-1257 NSEIMCGALDKSI
+1257 NSEIMCGVLDKSS

-1281 IVMRDYGSV
+1281 IVMRDYGAV
-1290 EAAKCMNRLAKLCA
+1290 EAATCMNRLAKLCA

-1319 QPGEILASKKNEL
+1319 QPGDILASKKDDL
-1332 VQNAYSHCDDLIY
+1332 VQNAYSQCDDLIH
-1345 RSLNGQLENQPGC
+1345 RSQTGQLENQPGC
-1358 DIEQT
+1358 DTEQT

-1387 NKYNSPL
+1387 NKFNSPL

-1438 KNSKVP
+1438 KHSKIP

-1499 THYDLSVRNSVGA
+1499 THYDLSVRNSVGS

-1537 DRNFASALHIL
+1537 DRNFANTLRVFPVRADDKI
-1548 PITRGDRRLLPYQIM
+1548 LLPYQITEY
-1563 AFAETTVG
+1563 AQKTVES
-1571 TPRWARNCS
+1571 PRWAKNCS
-1580 REFIDSLMLYIR
+1580 KDYIDSLLMFVKT
-1592 DHIAGKLQSIR
+1592 HIAGKLKAIR
-1603 ESYGMMSGQH
+1603 EAYNMMSGEYN
-1613 DPGEEY
+1613 PGEEY
-1619 EGMDID
+1619 DEDMDID
-1625 EFVSVSTKMVVNN
+1625 EDVAQEVMKVVNN
-1638 KLSVTER
+1638 KLCVTQR
-1645 QMERFMYVCWDK
+1645 HMERFLYVCWDK
-1657 FMKAKIEPASAVGAV
+1657 FMKAKIEPATAVGAV

-1705 IKEIINAAK
+1705 IREIINAAK
-1714 VIATPIITT
+1714 VITTPIITT
-1723 KLVNNMDVKAA
+1723 RLVNNMDVKAA

-1741 EKTMLGDIAEF
+1741 EKTLLGDIAEY
-1752 IEEVYK
+1752 IDEVYK
-1758 PDECY
+1758 PEECY
-1763 IGVRL
+1763 IRVRL

-1793 KLKIGTSNVQS
+1793 KLKIGTNNVQS
-1804 HKPDRLRIYVQSKD
+1804 HKPDCLRIYVQSKD
-1818 PAGLYYSIKQ
+1818 PTGLYYSIKQ
-1828 LKRALPEIIIKGLPQ
+1828 LKRALPDIIIKGLPQ

-1849 NEIQGSGGCKELL
+1849 NEIQGSGGKKELL

-1943 IAKMKDSVMML
+1943 
-1954 ASFEKTTDHLFEA
+1954 
-1967 SLYSKKDA
+1967 
-1975 IEGVSECII
+1975 
-1984 MGIPMSIGTGLFK
+1984 LFK
-1997 LIKKDSAQDRIP
+1997 LIKKDEKHDRIP
-2009 LRRRLLFDP
+2009 KPRQLLFDEGLDDE

>member
-1 MPKDATSSHS
+1 MLTQH
-11 HEQPTITSTPLNEDN
+11 N
-26 LIKHTEHYQKLVEK
+26 LSKHTERHHQLNEK
-40 RDFVREYLDSLH
+40 RDFVEEYLDSLDLSALKLASNI
-52 RTAGSDY
+52 RTQNIPS
-59 EPEPAVT
+59 
-66 VPNLEIQ
+66 
-73 GHNPNNKE
+73 KE
-81 KISQPRHHRQQSQTQ
+81 QELSSTGTSSQPILPQHQSQSQSQSQQQPQQQRHQQDKAKRRGTRSKLEQHSADEASAAKQHSRKTQ
-96 KRKQLRNAQ
+96 
-105 VNDHIQFTNEVAGT
+105 E
-119 QSSSKKRKE
+119 SK
-128 SSSTLIKESDLKG
+128 STLIEST
-141 DSGASIVQDKSKSNK
+141 
-156 KRRNQ
+156 KRRDSLMTSRQ
-161 PSAIELE
+161 DETKSSKRRRQYVEAVELE
-168 VKNLVINESISEP
+168 VQNLDINESDSSKTALRKRKGRPVRAGVKTRSLAPAKQGHEFSEQDFLNP
-181 RRSEDRYGC
+181 PE
-190 RSTKVRKVNRS
+190 
-201 QIVAKSTQEKSTTLI
+201 I
-216 AKNHLNK
+216 A
-223 GDRHVSIQP
+223 G
-232 EVSRKSRCL
+232 SRQL
-241 KIKPRYEQK
+241 DDP
-250 DGKGDTRNDKK
+250 TRNEVV
-261 FMATHHHDH
+261 
-270 RDQNILTTPKRKT
+270 
-283 TKSDSNKPRKILT
+283 KS
-296 QGSLIMNQFVSPN
+296 
-309 ITKERITMPGK
+309 
-320 LTRLGIF
+320 
-327 KKGRASQKT
+327 A
-336 SVQKAQR
+336 
-343 IGNEFLEDAFLNKR
+343 
-357 ATSGQSGASSVQGD
+357 
-371 VVTSVYFTP
+371 YFTP
-380 SNRAQH
+380 TQDTHMNHDSTSDGNMGHNTGYSSSDSRSYSELPRQTSLLHRGRERRSHRHRQKEASFKSLSEESQSDKSLSEMFSFAELDDHQLWSSSVPESRLPIPATEALGEEAVMIQQTVEPAQH
-386 TRHPAPS
+386 ADQAGYYPEAATTTPHCCEPQYFEPASAYDGLQHPLPGAQDPYRPS
-393 NHSTGENEDD
+393 Y
-403 TSTSYESKKSNIYQ
+403 YEYYPPCGMFYEPLQDPAMEMAVQWPIQSA
-417 QRQERKE
+417 
-424 VRESSSQHEE
+424 
-434 GAPLDPGCGLK
+434 APLPLLQ
-445 RGSSTYSS
+445 
-453 RSRAYWKEDTCI
+453 
-465 SSSTVACVQPSKLKS
+465 QPSQPFVEMPGDLDADADTVDY
-480 HFKKNSIVDEVD
+480 HTPFK
-492 SLLQSDQFP
+492 
-501 SQHQAIA
+501 H
-508 ALEAPSHQA
+508 
-517 FYYPS
+517 
-522 IDSGWERDQIPAAYQ
+522 
-537 QHVMHPAMQNPLHL
+537 
-551 NQDTSKTNS
+551 
-560 PPPSIQEYRQYLIPD
+560 
-575 YTPEEYS
+575 
-582 TKFDINAGCYGSEN
+582 
-596 QYGQDSRYFEGF
+596 
-608 ESVGDITLG
+608 
-617 LTCPL
+617 
-622 PRMKEQVLEQAPKK
+622 
-636 IKQIQFGVLSP
+636 IQFGVLSP

-680 LGTSDKVSSCETCG
+680 LGTSDKQATCETCG

-714 HIGYFRA
+714 HIGYFKA
-721 AIVILQNICKT
+721 VIVILQNICKT
-732 CSKVLLSEKDRR
+732 CSRVLLSEKDRR
-744 TYLKKLR
+744 TYIRKLR

-759 RKNVVKAINDKCK
+759 RKTVVKNVNDKCK
-772 KVVHCPYCEA
+772 KVVYCPYCEA
-782 TNGTVKK
+782 TNGAVKK
-789 VGALRIVHEKYRAK
+789 VGALRIVHEKFRAK
-803 KVAEEYEQFK
+803 RALDEYEQFK
-813 STFNTAIEAAPEMKA
+813 STFNNAIAAAPDMKPHIGKA
-828 HISKAQEDMNPL
+828 HEDMNPL

-846 KAITDEDC
+846 KAISDEDC
-854 ELLGMSPDNGRP
+854 ELLGMNPDVGRP
-866 EMYLWQNIAVPPVCI
+866 EMYLWQNISVPPVCI

-911 AGLNQGIAIHNLMEQ
+911 AGLNEGIAIHNLMEQ

-939 SELPGISNLQ
+939 SEQPGISNLQ

-1009 ERVTTHNIERL
+1009 ERVTSHNITRL
-1020 RKAISNGTEVH
+1020 RNAITNGTEVH

-1042 NMKKSLKFGNRAQI
+1042 NMKKSLKFGNRTQI
-1056 ASEIQVGDLVERH
+1056 AAEIQVGDLVERH

-1191 LMIDIPPPA
+1191 LKIDIPPPA
-1200 ILKPAQRWTG
+1200 IWKPAQRWTG
-1210 KQIISVLLKPNKQS
+1210 KQIISVLLKPNKSS

-1229 LEAKTRSYDRVRR
+1229 LEAKTRSYDKAKR
-1242 PIMDMCNNDGYLVIY
+1242 PILDMCNNDGYLVIY
-1257 NSEIMCGALDKSI
+1257 NSEIMCGVLDKSI

-1281 IVMRDYGSV
+1281 IVMRDYGSI

-1319 QPGEILASKKNEL
+1319 QPGEILAAKKDEL
-1332 VQNAYSHCDDLIY
+1332 VKNAYAHCDDLIY
-1345 RSLNGQLENQPGC
+1345 RSLHGQLENQPGC

-1387 NKYNSPL
+1387 NKFNSPL

-1438 KNSKVP
+1438 KNSKIP

-1499 THYDLSVRNSVGA
+1499 THYDLSVRNSVGN
-1512 IIQFTYGSDGLDPA
+1512 IVQFTYGSDGLDPA
-1526 VLEGNGTPVLF
+1526 VLEGNGTPVVF
-1537 DRNFASALHIL
+1537 ERNFVSTLHIL
-1548 PITRGDRRLLPYQIM
+1548 PVTKDDKRLLPWQIN
-1563 AFAETTVG
+1563 AYAEKAVES
-1571 TPRWARNCS
+1571 PRWAKNCS
-1580 REFIDSLMLYIR
+1580 KEFIASVLLYVKS
-1592 DHIAGKLQSIR
+1592 HIAGKLQQIR
-1603 ESYGMMSGQH
+1603 EAYDMMSGEH
-1613 DPGEEY
+1613 NPGEEY
-1619 EGMDID
+1619 EDMDMD
-1625 EFVSVSTKMVVNN
+1625 EDVPEEVKKIVDN

-1645 QMERFMYVCWDK
+1645 QLERFLYICWDK

-1714 VIATPIITT
+1714 VITTPIITT
-1723 KLVNNMDVKAA
+1723 RLVNNMDVKAA

-1780 DLDEVAKAIGLAP
+1780 DLDEVAKAIGAAP
-1793 KLKIGTSNVQS
+1793 KLRIGASNVQS

-1818 PAGLYYSIKQ
+1818 PAGLYYSIKA
-1828 LKRALPEIIIKGLPQ
+1828 LKRALPDIIIKGLPQ

-1849 NEIQGSGGCKELL
+1849 NEIQGSGGKKELL

-1954 ASFEKTTDHLFEA
+1954 ASFEKTTDHLFDA
-1967 SLYSKKDA
+1967 ALYSKKDA

-1997 LIKKDSAQDRIP
+1997 LIKRDDAQDRIP
-2009 LRRRLLFDP
+2009 IRRKLLFDP

>member
-1 MPKDATSSHS
+1 M
-11 HEQPTITSTPLNEDN
+11 LNQDN
-26 LIKHTEHYQKLVEK
+26 LAQHTQHHQELDES
-40 RDFVREYLDSLH
+40 RDFVREFLETLDPSS
-52 RTAGSDY
+52 APQSDPGLEPVELTPDIVLRSPSVESKSRASY
-59 EPEPAVT
+59 EPPQRLTIRPAQQQT
-66 VPNLEIQ
+66 SSQYQNQNQQYKQSRQQQQQPLQIHGQ
-73 GHNPNNKE
+73 QQAPNNGLDKSKKKKKVSKE
-81 KISQPRHHRQQSQTQ
+81 HMELPKRTHHESQPILQDNRKRPVSTTRRKEGNGVVGKDDTRQ
-96 KRKQLRNAQ
+96 
-105 VNDHIQFTNEVAGT
+105 
-119 QSSSKKRKE
+119 SKKRKQDVDDVE
-128 SSSTLIKESDLKG
+128 QGVHDLEIHDPHATNNTSSRVKRKRQMEGSSTKLKG
-141 DSGASIVQDKSKSNK
+141 ATTTKGKQVKNRFVQDDRRASN
-156 KRRNQ
+156 Q
-161 PSAIELE
+161 QD
-168 VKNLVINESISEP
+168 
-181 RRSEDRYGC
+181 EDR
-190 RSTKVRKVNRS
+190 RKDQGRRAPSHDLADNRS
-201 QIVAKSTQEKSTTLI
+201 DTSHEHQHNRDHQRQHQH
-216 AKNHLNK
+216 HLPLSAFRQNS
-223 GDRHVSIQP
+223 DSMV
-232 EVSRKSRCL
+232 
-241 KIKPRYEQK
+241 K
-250 DGKGDTRNDKK
+250 DNAGKK
-261 FMATHHHDH
+261 
-270 RDQNILTTPKRKT
+270 
-283 TKSDSNKPRKILT
+283 DSNKPRKILT
-296 QGSLIMNQFVSPN
+296 QDSLIMN
-309 ITKERITMPGK
+309 IPGK
-320 LTRLGIF
+320 LNHLGIF
-327 KKGRASQKT
+327 KKGKASKKT
-336 SVQKAQR
+336 TVQQGA
-343 IGNEFLEDAFLNKR
+343 GNEFSEDAFLNQR
-357 ATSGQSGASSVQGD
+357 TDSRESRIGGRLHEQ
-371 VVTSVYFTP
+371 VVTSAYFTNASQNDHAAAASKSSP
-380 SNRAQH
+380 SYGSRGTHKQSKSASTVSSVHSRATKPAVQKRAVASTHRNR
-386 TRHPAPS
+386 RHGRDHSDAMSVHSSANNDQQQLNRTNTYGTASTMTHVTTSEPLEDALDTLLETSGSQVQSPSQVNSVEFEQLTQPLPIEYLPTAEIYVDPYAGVHPYGYAPPP
-393 NHSTGENEDD
+393 
-403 TSTSYESKKSNIYQ
+403 YVPWQ
-417 QRQERKE
+417 
-424 VRESSSQHEE
+424 
-434 GAPLDPGCGLK
+434 LDP
-445 RGSSTYSS
+445 Y
-453 RSRAYWKEDTCI
+453 YNM
-465 SSSTVACVQPSKLKS
+465 P
-480 HFKKNSIVDEVD
+480 N
-492 SLLQSDQFP
+492 
-501 SQHQAIA
+501 
-508 ALEAPSHQA
+508 SHQQM
-517 FYYPS
+517 YPMS
-522 IDSGWERDQIPAAYQ
+522 D
-537 QHVMHPAMQNPLHL
+537 
-551 NQDTSKTNS
+551 
-560 PPPSIQEYRQYLIPD
+560 
-575 YTPEEYS
+575 
-582 TKFDINAGCYGSEN
+582 
-596 QYGQDSRYFEGF
+596 
-608 ESVGDITLG
+608 
-617 LTCPL
+617 CPL
-622 PRMKEQVLEQAPKK
+622 PALPACLTVPEQHLQPIEHD
-636 IKQIQFGVLSP
+636 IGNGDTDKQIQFGVLSP

-659 QRDLYTVQ
+659 QRDLYTLV

-680 LGTSDKVSSCETCG
+680 LGTSDKMATCETCG

-700 IGHFAHIRLCLPVF
+700 IGHFAHIKLCLPVF

-732 CSKVLLSEKDRR
+732 CSRVLLSEKDRR
-744 TYLKKLR
+744 TYLRRLR

-759 RKNVVKAINDKCK
+759 RKSVVKAVNEKCK
-772 KVVHCPYCEA
+772 KVVHCQYCEA

-789 VGALRIVHEKYRAK
+789 VGALRIVHEKFRAK
-803 KVAEEYEQFK
+803 KVAGEYEQFK
-813 STFNTAIEAAPEMKA
+813 QSFSNAIAAAPELKPHIDKA
-828 HISKAQEDMNPL
+828 HEDMNPL

-846 KAITDEDC
+846 KAISDEDC
-854 ELLGMSPDNGRP
+854 ELLGMNPDIGRP
-866 EMYLWQNIAVPPVCI
+866 EMYLWQNISVPPVCI

-911 AGLNQGIAIHNLMEQ
+911 AGLNEGIAIHNLMEQ

-1009 ERVTTHNIERL
+1009 ERVTDHNITRL
-1020 RKAISNGTEVH
+1020 RQAITNGTEVH
-1031 PGANYVTLGSS
+1031 PGANYVTLGTS

-1178 QFVQICSYLGDAE
+1178 QFVQICSYMGDAE
-1191 LMIDIPPPA
+1191 MKIDIPPPA
-1200 ILKPAQRWTG
+1200 IWKPAQRWTG
-1210 KQIISVLLKPNKQS
+1210 KQIIGVLLKPTKKSN
-1224 KVLVN
+1224 VLVN
-1229 LEAKTRSYDRVRR
+1229 LECKTRSYDKVKR
-1242 PIMDMCNNDGYLVIY
+1242 PVMDMCKNDGYLVIH

-1281 IVMRDYGSV
+1281 IVMRDYGSIA
-1290 EAAKCMNRLAKLCA
+1290 AAKCMNRLAKLCA

-1319 QPGEILASKKNEL
+1319 QPGEILASKKDEL
-1332 VQNAYSHCDDLIY
+1332 VRNAYAHCDDLIR

-1438 KNSKVP
+1438 KNSVTP

-1450 RNSFYS
+1450 RNSFYT
-1456 GLTPTEFFFHAVSGR
+1456 GLTPTEFLFHAVSGR

-1499 THYDLSVRNSVGA
+1499 THYDLSVRNSVGN

-1537 DRNFASALHIL
+1537 DRNFVSTLHIL
-1548 PITRGDRRLLPYQIM
+1548 PVTAGDVRLLPWQIVEYVEKVV
-1563 AFAETTVG
+1563 AS
-1571 TPRWARNCS
+1571 PRWAKNCS
-1580 REFIDSLMLYIR
+1580 KEFIDSLMMYVKV
-1592 DHIAGKLQSIR
+1592 HISGKLKSIR
-1603 ESYGMMSGQH
+1603 EAYEMMSGEH
-1613 DPGEEY
+1613 NPGEEY

-1625 EFVSVSTKMVVNN
+1625 EDEPEEVKKIVNN

-1645 QMERFMYVCWDK
+1645 QLERFLYICWDK

-1714 VIATPIITT
+1714 VITTPIITT
-1723 KLVNNMDVKAA
+1723 RLVNNTDVKSA

-1752 IEEVYK
+1752 IDEVYK

-1793 KLKIGTSNVQS
+1793 KLKIGTNNVQI
-1804 HKPDRLRIYVQSKD
+1804 HKPDSLRVYVQCKDQSK
-1818 PAGLYYSIKQ
+1818 LYYAIKQ
-1828 LKRALPEIIIKGLPQ
+1828 LKRQLPDIIIKGLPQ

-1849 NEIQGSGGCKELL
+1849 NEIQGSGGKKELL

-1997 LIKKDSAQDRIP
+1997 LIKRDDAQDRIP
-2009 LRRRLLFDP
+2009 MRRKLLFDP